1 MNNTFLDQM
10 LMKASAPTPTSVGA
24 QKQAAV
30 ASAAEAKKQALGD
43 APNFTAEQLYP
54 MMAGAQTGAGD
65 ASASQAELDA
75 RYMAPM
81 ALWEKYGYNDQT
93 NRLIGNRA
101 EAQQRLTGD
110 QSIQRNWNQTAADA
124 VSGVG
129 LGAFNGLAG
138 IGALAAGV
146 VSADVGNALSQGIQ
160 SVNEAVMDSQSPA
173 LQGRRRVN
181 QALNFNDQRDSTQQY
196 EQDLA
201 AGESGFMAGAAR
213 IARDAGFAIANAAAD
228 PATLLDGTAQ
238 AVGSVIG
245 VGPMSRA
252 AAAINSRGILAARK
266 AGIIGADEARM
277 LATAAEK
284 GGTAALIG
292 GMEAGGAFQQT
303 ANEVLGMDFPTLM
316 KNSPEFNKLVDEGLS
331 MEEARATLANTAG
344 LKAAAITAPAAIAMG
359 KFVAKFEAA
368 PMSAASMKSS
378 LANIGTQVLEEAGQG
393 GVSQMASNKALQVAD
408 NTKTLSEGVGEQV
421 GTGALFGGLMAGGM
435 QAPGMAAMAAEQA
448 MSRALGDKP
457 TVAPAEPT
465 ESVPS
470 STAPTSQTLV
480 PMTTDLAENA
490 KVAAQVSDA
499 QEQLNIAAT
508 ESIQN
513 NPTLDDEA
521 KAVQLNGLAM
531 LEATFTYGEQD
542 KQDIA
547 QRMLP
552 VDLTAK
558 LSNARNM
565 PEAFVALT
573 DHVVGMIDAVA
584 QGAKPTAEFIQAVSY
599 LNEMSD
605 RIEGLA
611 SIPEI
616 SAIMEGLQEGTPES
630 DYLSGI
636 YQAMANIEGSQ
647 QVVAM
652 QEAVRQ
658 RMAQAPILEQV
669 SLDNIPEVHARAK
682 YAPQTLAQNVIE
694 DTLAMADA
702 GQIKLSEAQRVRL
715 MASQALV
722 AAMAQGNVTDAVNA
736 VSRQIAFNEG
746 SEGGFK
752 YPSLVEHTGSITKA
766 VISGDLERA
775 KNDMMHLRNFAQTM
789 ANKAAAINESAGT
802 NKKVSYQNW
811 IPRKNEWRQSATGL
825 NADLKGEKSTAFAQR
840 IYTEALLAQA
850 TYENMAAHF
859 PALAEGMNALTGVP
873 EMSMALQ
880 NAVRQYSAPAAPA
893 PKAIKSRITVEQA
906 ARLSDAGL
914 NARIEA
920 IQVKRE
926 KGEATPEDDATFSVL
941 DAEMTKRED
950 AAAAEQPAPK
960 VREVADKPATQAAQA
975 KAQPQAEKKSP
986 GVAAIEQL
994 SDAEVA
1000 ARVQAIKRSNKP
1012 EALEKNTVYQALV
1025 AEQAKRT
1032 TSAAPQPTQT
1042 TQATAPVAKS
1052 EPSAQVSKEMAMV
1065 NELAAKLKLP
1075 AVTAVREAAPE
1086 DGLQGAMYT
1095 YATGVITVDPRL
1107 KGNARLSIILHE
1119 LGHHVV
1125 SQALAQELSVK
1136 PEDVGRMGQDELLAA
1151 MKKAVPAVAAEYESW
1166 LAARG
1171 DVTTMSRFGVRVP
1184 VPQSAMSKAVYS
1196 FIARGGAEV
1205 NEVFG
1210 KKKRGV
1216 ERTRNSTLHEWL
1228 ADNIAKAIESNE
1240 DTRGIVAQFFKRI
1253 AGALK
1258 KMYEA
1263 MAPDSNF
1270 LAAKSVQDWLVAL
1283 ANKVQEIREPEVAA
1297 TDPAPT
1303 VVGEPPAAAVTSN
1316 PDQKSI
1322 LDGLD
1327 TLMPDLDGRPNVLV
1341 ASFEPGSNPKS
1352 RIAGMAQPIAQ
1363 VLTELGD
1370 SKTAEQIMGKKVSS
1384 EKRKAA
1390 LSYVQNVVKTLAE
1403 QTANRIDLSMMRK
1416 SKSGT
1421 RGTWLAM
1428 AAIGQVPPDHPDR
1441 AKAFQLLPNGG
1452 GALAAV
1458 MNYAQFPD
1466 GSPGALVN
1474 PRLVES
1480 AALAAGQWYLSSGNS
1495 GSKKLDEGTVSTL
1508 TGVPRD
1514 MVNDHL
1520 ISLVSQGM
1528 DYKDVV
1534 RGIADAITQA
1544 WNLRIKDDAPIAKAE
1559 AVINSMAAELF
1570 YSMIHGDKGK
1580 TNLSQK
1586 FFERIDILVDKAS
1599 GNVLGVTRDSNKFLT
1614 QKIEDNQQLVSRY
1627 LPRKAPE
1634 GQESIST
1641 ILPNLLGVLAD
1652 DVIYF
1657 DPADIA
1663 VSDVQQHS
1671 AVPLSPAEQK
1681 AQERQQQT
1689 GFTLNTPFM
1698 QIRSLFTDKDM
1709 IDLLGTPVDD
1719 TMNVATR
1726 ESAEGKNT
1734 TVIGGWNQVKNVV
1747 AQVTAEAE
1755 ARGVA
1760 ADELPI
1766 YYRYESISTARS
1778 MMRGRYNPQ
1787 SDKGMRQAFTSM
1799 QSVADLT
1806 DPDQKLLWDTA
1817 ALQMTGARVYA
1828 MKPEDISPKAE
1839 ALFAEPEM
1847 VAAIDAIAQALQ
1859 GNKDI
1864 TGSTLVPLLKAAAAK
1879 TDDGLTNELI
1889 HVLVDRARYNMA
1901 DEAGRKNFKSRL
1913 YIEADGVANGPAGA
1927 IAMLTTVDSPTA
1939 LGAFIR
1945 AAAKTGFFIGD
1956 PTMNMNMFRQDE
1968 ANKDDTYATAGNH
1981 ASDWAWQRLYKTDQK
1996 LKSGKLP
2003 AEAQKTLLKID
2014 IQHRTTLD
2022 VLSSLMPDSSF
2033 QVIEDSETGMTSLK
2047 ISRKVTKNPVT
2058 ITVYGSGKRGI
2069 AGKLAGVITEEIAS
2083 RISRAAKEGIDIAE
2097 AFGGQEAYARLMQQ
2111 LQRLT
2116 VDQPG
2121 YRKGEP
2127 GVQYIWNPN
2136 SKKQVR
2142 RNLPMLASK
2151 KGLADF
2157 KFSPVEVESLV
2168 ANLAEFFVNE
2178 LNMGIH
2184 QALGSSVLNNSA
2196 LMVAASN
2203 WQSAAAIYTYNTE
2216 LKKLIDSKVAENP
2229 DWDYVRDGF
2238 SKNDLKALRQ
2248 KLKAVAP
2255 LLRTAMQA
2263 WDISDS
2269 ARVASEHVAGSTLS
2283 GEYPVQHLQRT
2294 PSMPGVRVAPFL
2306 VIGMGDAA
2314 MVTNLFNEL
2323 DLPEGTMQVYD
2334 GINLPFVKAREGSV
2348 AANKAIAEAWLNNNP
2363 LRTLLESF
2371 EAVAASVNMYAAL
2384 AAVGKINP
2392 KQADKIADGP
2402 SVETVLERL
2411 RDGAARIDALH
2422 AAIKEVGFSVDQMAA
2437 TGATHSVEGTAT
2449 AEDAE
2454 AMLVEAYVSHLGAPI
2469 DKQAKESVTSWLN
2482 NMPVDGSGNK
2492 VISTEGLK
2500 LLAASDKFE
2509 PHHREMVRRILAVHA
2524 DRLKDMQVVVVA
2536 TDQSDLSAYLT
2547 PTQESALKSGAV
2559 KGYWIEHTK
2568 TLVLGKQYSSD
2579 TVAHELTHA
2588 ATYQV
2593 LRQHYEAALPD
2604 TKWGNAVRQSI
2615 TGLEGLLI
2623 EFYEQGA
2630 KGKLLTGAAANRM
2643 VRFQSMLANK
2653 LSTSNTE
2660 PNADITALWE
2670 GASQRQRAQAVA
2682 EFIAHVTTDDTL
2694 RSLAKSTLV
2703 KRIKDSVIRFLRMV
2717 VLGPLGLDVKGPITN
2732 DILSQVQFHT
2742 EVLSAAQAD
2751 MGRRGLRD
2759 LIITPVNPLA
2769 QTTLLPNDE
2778 QAVLVSQAFEQ
2789 RVGRY
2794 LVAAPSVFDAV
2805 GRATEALNATT
2816 LASDLATDAAAAG
2829 FLQTPTQRLA
2839 FTQMVAALST
2849 QAKIAPAVA
2858 QASHKLY
2865 VQALDALDGKLTA
2878 DQQDFFRGRTGLRVD
2893 AFDRST
2899 LVPAFVALGLVDPV
2913 MRNALANV
2921 DTEGRAK
2928 IEGNL
2933 DQKLEALGNN
2943 ALAAVQDM
2951 LSGANRSKNVED
2963 ALANMAEMVAKQAH
2977 IEQSLATRLES
2988 ATMGVMGKA
2997 NDWVANTL
3005 ADKAQA
3011 LSKAASAKAGK
3022 TKSKTVKAAAQATA
3036 LVANVFSDAGAAA
3049 NAEAA
3054 LSMVNAG
3061 KSDFLKGLVK
3071 DLTGRVESNAKVYDL
3086 IKQVGQRVSKARQF
3100 YREQLPSVI
3109 AKAFSKLPTKE
3120 QSTTM
3125 FKTMAKTGLASLVQG
3140 DNFAA
3145 AFDTALDD
3153 AKRAAEIARIEGELK
3168 KQTPRTEG
3176 RIRKKAKLLA
3186 EYMTTGVV
3194 QAGLLRNADAVAN
3207 LLDDKVSGITAPGVA
3222 EQSKAVV
3229 DLVDQL
3235 ISLYAVDMVPAAEL
3249 ETMRQ
3254 LRSAEPEGTERVL
3267 GVLKHQMDAD
3277 KARHTGAAR
3286 FNAWK
3291 GYIPSD
3297 GAAGGSMI
3305 VADTRDHK
3313 NLVRKGYRKVAD
3325 YKGTSLF
3332 NTANMAYYYT
3342 PVGKAPFNQGII
3354 QNARMT
3360 AGGVDQSTG
3369 FAVGFPTAG
3378 RITQKATV
3386 DRLTRNAHLDSSREA
3401 LLAVYD
3407 EKGNVVAFERS
3418 IDPDQLERLQPS
3430 TDILAMLGQWMGRQA
3445 EEEMAQAVNFDAVA
3459 KVHEMWRTGKHR
3471 KGEFVNV
3478 LDAKTLGNDP
3488 VLKDALRILP
3498 ADVISHAESLYG
3510 RGQFWVRKDMLEDVF
3525 GYRDASLGDAWTGNS
3540 RWSPKTQERVRKLA
3554 EMYLGDDAFRI
3565 LVQGEERWKNL
3576 IKDAKTLIV
3585 VKSVIVPA
3593 ANFVA
3598 NIFQMLARGVPMSTI
3613 ARGLRDKTL
3622 EVDFYVKTHVE
3633 QMDLAVQLMALGSK
3647 DTNQR
3652 QKLEARIQAIEDS
3665 WKRLSIWP
3673 LLAAGEFGSI
3683 TDAGISRDEILL
3695 SEGKLQ
3701 AYIESKTEKLPPAL
3715 QRAGKWALITKD
3727 TALFQGLQKSMEYG
3741 DFLAKAIMYEHHLAK
3756 GKSKA
3761 EALGE
3766 ITDEFVNYD
3775 RHPGRIRGYV
3785 EDLGL
3790 AWFYNY
3796 KLRIA
3801 KTAFSMLRKDPLR
3814 VALLAG
3820 MGLPGMEL
3828 PVTENVFTKAIEGT
3842 LGHSLGP
3849 GMLFS
3854 TPELNP
3860 WVAAMQ

>member
-1 MNNTFLDQM
+1 MNNSILDQM
-10 LMKASAPTPTSVGA
+10 LMKAAAPTPTSVGE

-30 ASAAEAKKQALGD
+30 AAAADTKKQAMG
-43 APNFTAEQLYP
+43 AVPNFTAEQLYP
-54 MMAGAQTGAGD
+54 MMVGAQTGAGD
-65 ASASQAELDA
+65 TSAGQAELDA

-81 ALWEKYGYNDQT
+81 DLWAKYGYNDAT
-93 NRLIGNRA
+93 NALIGNRA
-101 EAQQRLTGD
+101 EALQRLSSD
-110 QSIQRNWNQTAADA
+110 QSIQRDWNQTAADT
-124 VSGVG
+124 VSGIG

-138 IGALAAGV
+138 IGAWATGIVNRDA
-146 VSADVGNALSQGIQ
+146 GNALSQGIK
-160 SVNEAVMDSQSPA
+160 SVNEAVMDNQSPA

-196 EQDLA
+196 KQDLA

-213 IARDAGFAIANAAAD
+213 IARDSGSSIANAAAD
-228 PATLLDGTAQ
+228 PMTLLDGTAQ
-238 AVGSVIG
+238 AVGSLVG
-245 VGPMSRA
+245 VGRLSRMA
-252 AAAINSRGILAARK
+252 GAINSRGILAARK
-266 AGIIGADEARM
+266 AGIIGADAARM

-316 KNSPEFNKLVDEGLS
+316 KNPEFNKLVDEGLS

-393 GVSQMASNKALQVAD
+393 GVSQMAGNKAIRDTAD

-421 GTGALFGGLMAGGM
+421 GTGALFGGLMAGTT
-435 QAPGMAAMAAEQA
+435 QAPGMAALAAQKAMA
-448 MSRALGDKP
+448 RALSGKTKDGAP
-457 TVAPAEPT
+457 EEEPAHTNTPAPAAT
-465 ESVPS
+465 PS
-470 STAPTSQTLV
+470 QSLV
-480 PMTTDLAENA
+480 PMTTDLGENA

-508 ESIQN
+508 ESIQS
-513 NPTLDDEA
+513 NPTLDDIA
-521 KAVQLNGLAM
+521 KAAQLNGMAT
-531 LEATFTYGEQD
+531 LEAVFTFGDTD
-542 KQDIA
+542 KQDVA
-547 QRMLP
+547 QRLLP
-552 VDLTAK
+552 EELKAK
-558 LSNARNM
+558 LGTARNM

-573 DHVVGMIDAVA
+573 DHVVGMTDAIA

-605 RIEGLA
+605 RVEGLA

-616 SAIMEGLQEGTPES
+616 SVIMEGLQEGTPES

-652 QEAVRQ
+652 QDAVRQ

-694 DTLAMADA
+694 DTLAMANA

-722 AAMAQGNVTDAVNA
+722 AAMAQGNVTDAVNT

-766 VISGDLERA
+766 VISGDVERA

-789 ANKAAAINESAGT
+789 INKAAAINESAGT
-802 NKKVSYQNW
+802 NKKVVYRNW

-825 NADLKGEKSTAFAQR
+825 NADLKGQKSTAFAQR

-859 PALAEGMNALTGVP
+859 PALAEGVEALTGVP
-873 EMSMALQ
+873 EMSAALQ
-880 NAVRQYSAPAAPA
+880 NAVRQYSAATSAPDA
-893 PKAIKSRITVEQA
+893 REQLQTKVKSRITEEQVV
-906 ARLSDAGL
+906 RLSDADL

-920 IQVKRE
+920 IQDKKE
-926 KGEATPEDDATFSVL
+926 KTEEDQATFAVL

-950 AAAAEQPAPK
+950 AAAAAQKAQDQSEAPAPVTSKQETTAPAVSK
-960 VREVADKPATQAAQA
+960 V
-975 KAQPQAEKKSP
+975 EKKSP

-994 SDAEVA
+994 SDAEIN

-1025 AEQAKRT
+1025 AEQAKR
-1032 TSAAPQPTQT
+1032 SPV
-1042 TQATAPVAKS
+1042 TQAAEATKSTAPMVKV
-1052 EPSAQVSKEMAMV
+1052 EPSAQVSKELAMV
-1065 NELAAKLKLP
+1065 NALAAKLKLP
-1075 AVTAVREAAPE
+1075 AVTAVREAAPNS
-1086 DGLQGAMYT
+1086 GLRGAMYDFV
-1095 YATGVITVDPRL
+1095 TGEITVDPRL

-1125 SQALAQELSVK
+1125 SRALAQELSIK
-1136 PEDVGRMGQDELLAA
+1136 PEEVGRMGQDELLAA
-1151 MKKAVPAVAAEYESW
+1151 MKKAVPEVAAEYESW

-1171 DVTTMSRFGVRVP
+1171 DVATMGRTGVRVP
-1184 VPQSAMSKAVYS
+1184 VSQSAMSKAVYS
-1196 FIARGGAEV
+1196 FIAKGGAAV
-1205 NEVFG
+1205 NGVFG

-1228 ADNIAKAIESNE
+1228 ADNIAKALESNE
-1240 DTRGIVAQFFKRI
+1240 DTRGVIAQFFKRI

-1263 MAPDSNF
+1263 LAPDSTF

-1283 ANKVQEIREPEVAA
+1283 ANKAQEIREPEVQG
-1297 TDPAPT
+1297 T
-1303 VVGEPPAAAVTSN
+1303 VVAPAAEVTT
-1316 PDQKSI
+1316 PTATEQKSV
-1322 LDGLD
+1322 LDGID

-1352 RIAGMAQPIAQ
+1352 RIAGMAQPIVQ
-1363 VLTELGD
+1363 VLEELGD
-1370 SKTAEQIMGKKVSS
+1370 SKTAEQIMGKKVSA

-1390 LSYVQNVVKTLAE
+1390 LSYVQNVVKALAE
-1403 QTANRIDLSMMRK
+1403 QTANRIDLTMMRK
-1416 SKSGT
+1416 AKSGT

-1428 AAIGQVPPDHPDR
+1428 AATGQVPADHPDR

-1458 MNYAQFPD
+1458 MDYVQLSD
-1466 GSPGALVN
+1466 GSPGALIN

-1495 GSKKLDEGTVSTL
+1495 GAKKLDESAVSGI
-1508 TGVPRD
+1508 TGVPQE
-1514 MVNDHL
+1514 MVNDTL

-1528 DYKDVV
+1528 DYKDVI

-1570 YSMIHGDKGK
+1570 YSMIHGQDSKGK
-1580 TNLSQK
+1580 LSKQ
-1586 FFERIDILVDKAS
+1586 FFERVDILVDTTS
-1599 GNVLGVTRDSNKFLT
+1599 GNVIEVVKDSDKLRGGAT
-1614 QKIEDNQQLVSRY
+1614 PEGQQLISRY
-1627 LPRKAPE
+1627 LPRKLEE

-1641 ILPNLLGVLAD
+1641 VLPNLLGVPTD
-1652 DVIYF
+1652 DAIYF

-1671 AVPLSPAEQK
+1671 AVPLSRAEQK

-1689 GFTLNTPFM
+1689 GFTLNAPFM
-1698 QIRSLFTDKDM
+1698 QIHSLFTDKDM
-1709 IDLLGTPVDD
+1709 IDLLGAPVDD
-1719 TMNVATR
+1719 TMNVVTR

-1734 TVIGGWNQVKNVV
+1734 TVMGGWNQVKNVV

-1755 ARGVA
+1755 SRGVA
-1760 ADELPI
+1760 VDELPI

-1799 QSVADLT
+1799 QSEADLT

-1828 MKPEDISPKAE
+1828 MKPEDISPKAD

-1864 TGSTLVPLLKAAAAK
+1864 TGSSLVPLLKAAAAK

-1889 HVLVDRARYNMA
+1889 HVLVDRARYSMA

-1927 IAMLTTVDSPTA
+1927 MAMLTAADSPSE

-1956 PTMNMNMFRQDE
+1956 PTMNMNQYRQVDGV
-1968 ANKDDTYATAGNH
+1968 DTYAAAGKG
-1981 ASDWAWQRLYKTDQK
+1981 ASQFAGDRLQDRSITLLNQNITPEQK
-1996 LKSGKLP
+1996 
-2003 AEAQKTLLKID
+2003 KTLLQLD
-2014 IQHRTTLD
+2014 IQHRTVLD
-2022 VLSSLMPDSSF
+2022 VMSTLMPDGSF
-2033 QVIEDSETGMTSLK
+2033 KVSTNENGYTSLE

-2058 ITVYGSGKRGI
+2058 ITVYGSGKKGI
-2069 AGKLAGVITEEIAS
+2069 AGKLAGAMIEEITD
-2083 RISRAAKEGIDIAE
+2083 RISRAAKEGIDVAD
-2097 AFGGQEAYARLMQQ
+2097 AFGGQEAFNRLMDQ

-2116 VDQPG
+2116 VNEPG
-2121 YRKGEP
+2121 YKKG
-2127 GVQYIWNPN
+2127 VLSYIWNPN
-2136 SKKQVR
+2136 SKKNVR
-2142 RNLPMLASK
+2142 RNLPNLRYK
-2151 KGLADF
+2151 KDLQKF
-2157 KFSPVEVESLV
+2157 KFSPVEVISLV
-2168 ANLAEFFVNE
+2168 NNLTEFFVNE
-2178 LNMGIH
+2178 LNSGIKSS
-2184 QALGSSVLNNSA
+2184 LGSSVLNNSE
-2196 LMVAASN
+2196 LMVQASN
-2203 WQSAAAIYTYNTE
+2203 YQSLAAIHVYNTE
-2216 LKKLIDSKVAENP
+2216 MKQLIDSKVAENP

-2263 WDISDS
+2263 WDTSDS
-2269 ARVASEHVAGSTLS
+2269 ARVASAHVAGSTLS

-2294 PSMPGVRVAPFL
+2294 PSMSGVRVAPFL

-2314 MVTNLFNEL
+2314 MVTNLFNDME
-2323 DLPEGTMQVYD
+2323 LPEGTMQVYD
-2334 GINLPFVKAREGSV
+2334 GINLPFIKAREGGV

-2371 EAVAASVNMYAAL
+2371 EAVAKSVDMDAAL
-2384 AAVGKINP
+2384 ATLAKTDP
-2392 KQADKIADGP
+2392 KQADMIANGP
-2402 SVETVLERL
+2402 SAETVLERL
-2411 RDGAARIDALH
+2411 REGAARIDALH

-2454 AMLVEAYVSHLGAPI
+2454 ALLVEAYVSHLGAPI
-2469 DKQAKESVTSWLN
+2469 DKKAKEAVTSWLN
-2482 NMPVDGSGNK
+2482 DLPVDGSGNK
-2492 VISTEGLK
+2492 VIYTEGLK

-2524 DRLKDMQVVVVA
+2524 DRLKDLQVVVA
-2536 TDQSDLSAYLT
+2536 TDQSDLSAFLT
-2547 PTQESALKSGAV
+2547 PAQQAALKTGAV
-2559 KGYWIEHTK
+2559 NGYWIEHSK
-2568 TLVLGKQYSSD
+2568 TLVLGSQAGSD
-2579 TVAHELTHA
+2579 TIAHELTHA
-2588 ATYQV
+2588 ATFQV
-2593 LRQHYEAALPD
+2593 LRQHYEAGMPD
-2604 TKWGNAVRQSI
+2604 TKWGIAVDTAVMNLSS
-2615 TGLEGLLI
+2615 LLMQ
-2623 EFYEQGA
+2623 FYERGA
-2630 KGKLLTGAAANRM
+2630 DGKLLNKEASKVFAG
-2643 VRFQSMLANK
+2643 FQTVLGNI
-2653 LSTSNTE
+2653 LRTSETE
-2660 PNADITALWE
+2660 PGASIASLWE
-2670 GASQRQRAQAVA
+2670 GASQSQRAQAMA
-2682 EFIAHVTTDDTL
+2682 EFVAHVTTDDTL

-2717 VLGPLGLDVKGPITN
+2717 VFGPLGLDVKSPLSD
-2732 DILSQVQFHT
+2732 DILSQVQFHV
-2742 EVLSAAQAD
+2742 EVISAAQAD
-2751 MGRRGLRD
+2751 MARRGVQD
-2759 LIITPVNPLA
+2759 LLVTSGDPLA
-2769 QTTLLPNDE
+2769 QSTLLPNDT
-2778 QAVLVSQAFEQ
+2778 QAVVMSKAFEQ

-2794 LVAAPSVFDAV
+2794 MAAAPSVFEAI

-2816 LASDLATDAAAAG
+2816 MASDLATDAAAAG
-2829 FLQTPTQRLA
+2829 FLQTPAQRLA

-2849 QAKIAPAVA
+2849 QAKIAPAFA

-2865 VQALDALDGKLTA
+2865 AQALNALDGKLTT
-2878 DQQDFFRGRTGLRVD
+2878 DQQDFLRGRTGLRVD
-2893 AFDRST
+2893 AHDRSS

-2913 MRNALANV
+2913 MRNALSTV
-2921 DTEGRAK
+2921 SKESRAK
-2928 IEGNL
+2928 VEGNI
-2933 DQKLEALGNN
+2933 DKRLEALGNN
-2943 ALAAVQDM
+2943 ALAALQDM
-2951 LSGANRSKNVED
+2951 LTGANRSKNAEE
-2963 ALANMAEMVAKQAH
+2963 ALANMAEMIAKQAH
-2977 IEQSLATRLES
+2977 IERNLATRVEA
-2988 ATMGVMGKA
+2988 ATMGAMGKA

-3022 TKSKTVKAAAQATA
+3022 TKSKIVKAAAQTTA

-3054 LSMVNAG
+3054 LSMVNRG

-3071 DLTGRVESNAKVYDL
+3071 DLTGRVESNALVYDL
-3086 IKQVGQRVSKARQF
+3086 IKQVGQKVSKARQF

-3109 AKAFSKLPTKE
+3109 AKAFSKVPSEE

-3145 AFDTALDD
+3145 AFDMALDD
-3153 AKRAAEIARIEGELK
+3153 AKRAAEIARIEGELRK
-3168 KQTPRTEG
+3168 ETPRTEG

-3207 LLDDKVSGITAPGVA
+3207 LLDDKVSGMTAPGVA

-3249 ETMRQ
+3249 EAMRQ

-3297 GAAGGSMI
+3297 GAAGGSLI

-3313 NLVRKGYRKVAD
+3313 NLTRKGYRKVAD

-3332 NTANMAYYYT
+3332 KTAHMAYYYT

-3386 DRLTRNAHLDSSREA
+3386 ERLARNAHLDSSREA

-3407 EKGNVVAFERS
+3407 DKGNVVAFERS
-3418 IDPDQLERLQPS
+3418 IDPDQLERLKPS
-3430 TDILAMLGQWMGRQA
+3430 TNILAMLGQWMGRQA
-3445 EEEMAQAVNFDAVA
+3445 EEEMAQAVNFDAVT
-3459 KVHEMWRTGKHR
+3459 KVHEMWVAGKHR

-3478 LDAKTLGNDP
+3478 LDAKSFSNDP

-3498 ADVISHAESLYG
+3498 ADVTKHAESLFGTG
-3510 RGQFWVRKDMLEDVF
+3510 RFMVRKDMLEDVF
-3525 GYRDASLGDAWTGNS
+3525 GYRDASIGDAWTGNS

-3554 EMYLGDDAFRI
+3554 EMYLGDDAFRL

-3576 IKDAKTLIV
+3576 VKDAKTLIV

-3683 TDAGISRDEILL
+3683 TDAGIGRDEILL

-3701 AYIESKTEKLPPAL
+3701 AYIESKTEKLPPGL

-3741 DFLAKAIMYEHHLAK
+3741 DFLAKAVMYEHHLSK
-3756 GKSKA
+3756 GKTKA

-3775 RHPGRIRGYV
+3775 RHPGRVRGYV

-3842 LGHSLGP
+3842 LGHSIGP

-3854 TPELNP
+3854 APGLNP

>member
-1 MNNTFLDQM
+1 MNNTILDQM

-30 ASAAEAKKQALGD
+30 ASAAEAKKQALGE

-54 MMAGAQTGAGD
+54 MMVGAQTGAGD
-65 ASASQAELDA
+65 ASAKQAELDA

-93 NRLIGNRA
+93 SRLIGNRA

-138 IGALAAGV
+138 IGALAAGIV
-146 VSADVGNALSQGIQ
+146 NTDAGNALSQGIQ
-160 SVNEAVMDSQSPA
+160 SVNEAVMETQSPA

-181 QALNFNDQRDSTQQY
+181 QALNFNDQRDSTQEY

-213 IARDAGFAIANAAAD
+213 IARDAGSAIANAAAD
-228 PATLLDGTAQ
+228 PATLADGTAQ
-238 AVGSVIG
+238 AIGSVIG

-284 GGTAALIG
+284 GGTAAMIG

-303 ANEVLGMDFPTLM
+303 ANEVLGMDFLALM

-368 PMSAASMKSS
+368 PMSAPTLKAG

-448 MSRALGDKP
+448 MSRALGAKS
-457 TVAPAEPT
+457 TAAPAEPV
-465 ESVPS
+465 EPVPT
-470 STAPTSQTLV
+470 STTPISQTLV
-480 PMTTDLAENA
+480 PMTTDLGENA

-508 ESIQN
+508 ESIQS
-513 NPTLDDEA
+513 NPTLDDTA
-521 KAVQLNGLAM
+521 KAAQLNGMAT
-531 LEATFTYGEQD
+531 LEAAFTFGDAD
-542 KQDIA
+542 KQDVA
-547 QRMLP
+547 HRLLP
-552 VDLTAK
+552 EELKTK
-558 LSNARNM
+558 LGTARNM
-565 PEAFVALT
+565 PEAFVAVTDQVLSMAKQLT
-573 DHVVGMIDAVA
+573 DTGVTPEFVKAVA
-584 QGAKPTAEFIQAVSY
+584 Y
-599 LNEMSD
+599 LNEMED
-605 RIEGLA
+605 RVEGLA
-611 SIPEI
+611 QIPEV
-616 SAIMEGLQEGTPES
+616 SAVMESLSEGSPES
-630 DYLSGI
+630 QYLSGI
-636 YQAMANIEGSQ
+636 FQAMDNIAGSQ
-647 QVVAM
+647 QVVQA
-652 QEAVRQ
+652 QAQVRQ
-658 RMAQAPILEQV
+658 MMAKAPVLEQV

-702 GQIKLSEAQRVRL
+702 GQIQLSEAQRVRL

-722 AAMAQGNVTDAVNA
+722 AAMAQGNVTDAVNT

-775 KNDMMHLRNFAQTM
+775 KNDMVHLRNFAQTM

-859 PALAEGMNALTGVP
+859 PALAEGVDALTGVP
-873 EMSMALQ
+873 ELSMALQ
-880 NAVRQYSAPAAPA
+880 NAMRQYSAAPTAPA
-893 PKAIKSRITVEQA
+893 TATEQ
-906 ARLSDAGL
+906 S
-914 NARIEA
+914 
-920 IQVKRE
+920 
-926 KGEATPEDDATFSVL
+926 
-941 DAEMTKRED
+941 
-950 AAAAEQPAPK
+950 APK
-960 VREVADKPATQAAQA
+960 VREVADKPAQA
-975 KAQPQAEKKSP
+975 KAQSQAEKKSP
-986 GVAAIEQL
+986 GVTAIEQL
-994 SDAEVA
+994 SDAEVV

-1171 DVTTMSRFGVRVP
+1171 DVTTMGRFGVRVP
-1184 VPQSAMSKAVYS
+1184 VSQSAMSKAVYS
-1196 FIARGGAEV
+1196 FIAKGGAEV
-1205 NEVFG
+1205 NELFG

-1283 ANKVQEIREPEVAA
+1283 ANKTQEIREPEVAA
-1297 TDPAPT
+1297 TDSAPT
-1303 VVGEPPAAAVTSN
+1303 VVEEPSAAVTPN

-1352 RIAGMAQPIAQ
+1352 RIAGMAQPIVQ
-1363 VLTELGD
+1363 VLAELGD
-1370 SKTAEQIMGKKVSS
+1370 GKTAEQIMGKKASS

-1403 QTANRIDLSMMRK
+1403 QTANRIDLTMMRK
-1416 SKSGT
+1416 AKSGT

-1495 GSKKLDEGTVSTL
+1495 GSKKLDESTVSGI
-1508 TGVPRD
+1508 TGVPQE
-1514 MVNDHL
+1514 MVNDTL

-1528 DYKDVV
+1528 DYKDAI

-1570 YSMIHGDKGK
+1570 YSMIHGQDSKG
-1580 TNLSQK
+1580 NLSKQ
-1586 FFERIDILVDKAS
+1586 FFERVDILVDTIS
-1599 GNVLGVTRDSNKFLT
+1599 GNVIEVVKDSDKLRGGAT
-1614 QKIEDNQQLVSRY
+1614 PEGQQLISRY
-1627 LPRKAPE
+1627 LPRKLEE

-1641 ILPNLLGVLAD
+1641 VLPNLLGVPVD

-1698 QIRSLFTDKDM
+1698 QIHSLFSDKDM
-1709 IDLLGTPVDD
+1709 IELLGTPVND

-1734 TVIGGWNQVKNVV
+1734 TVMGGWNQVRNVV

-1760 ADELPI
+1760 PDELPI

-1839 ALFAEPEM
+1839 ALFAQPEM

-1889 HVLVDRARYNMA
+1889 HVLVDRARYSMA

-1927 IAMLTTVDSPTA
+1927 MAMLTAADSPSE
-1939 LGAFIR
+1939 LGAFIQ

-1956 PTMNMNMFRQDE
+1956 PTMNMNQYRQVDGV
-1968 ANKDDTYATAGNH
+1968 DTYAAAGKG
-1981 ASDWAWQRLYKTDQK
+1981 ASQFAGDRLQERSIALLDQNITPEQK
-1996 LKSGKLP
+1996 
-2003 AEAQKTLLKID
+2003 KTLLQLD
-2014 IQHRTTLD
+2014 IQHRTVLD
-2022 VLSSLMPDSSF
+2022 VMSTLMPDGSF
-2033 QVIEDSETGMTSLK
+2033 KVSTDENGYTSLE

-2058 ITVYGSGKRGI
+2058 ITVYGSGKKGI
-2069 AGKLAGVITEEIAS
+2069 AGKLAGAMIEEITD
-2083 RISRAAKEGIDIAE
+2083 RISRAAKEGIDVAD
-2097 AFGGQEAYARLMQQ
+2097 AFGGQEAFNRLMDQ

-2116 VDQPG
+2116 VNEPG
-2121 YRKGEP
+2121 YKE
-2127 GVQYIWNPN
+2127 GVLSYVWNPN
-2136 SKKQVR
+2136 SKKNVR
-2142 RNLPMLASK
+2142 RNLPNLRNK
-2151 KGLADF
+2151 KELQKF
-2157 KFSPVEVESLV
+2157 KFSPVEVTSLV
-2168 ANLAEFFVNE
+2168 NNLTEFFVSE
-2178 LNMGIH
+2178 LNSGIKSS
-2184 QALGSSVLNNSA
+2184 LGSSVLNNSA
-2196 LMVAASN
+2196 LMVQASN
-2203 WQSAAAIYTYNTE
+2203 YQSLAAIHVYNTE
-2216 LKKLIDSKVAENP
+2216 MKQLIDSKVAENP

-2263 WDISDS
+2263 WDTSDS

-2294 PSMPGVRVAPFL
+2294 PSMSGVRVAPFL

-2314 MVTNLFNEL
+2314 MVTNLFNDLE
-2323 DLPEGTMQVYD
+2323 LPEGTMQVYD
-2334 GINLPFVKAREGSV
+2334 GINLPFIKAREGGV

-2363 LRTLLESF
+2363 LRTMLESF
-2371 EAVAASVNMYAAL
+2371 EAVAASVDMNAAL
-2384 AAVGKINP
+2384 AALAKTDP
-2392 KQADKIADGP
+2392 KQAERIIQGP
-2402 SVETVLERL
+2402 PAEVVLQQL

-2422 AAIKEVGFSVDQMAA
+2422 AAIKEVGYSVDQMAA

-2454 AMLVEAYVSHLGAPI
+2454 AMLVEAYVSHLGSPI
-2469 DKQAKESVTSWLN
+2469 DKQAKEAVTSWLN
-2482 NMPVDGSGNK
+2482 DLPVDGSGNK
-2492 VISTEGLK
+2492 VIFTEGLK
-2500 LLAASDKFE
+2500 LLASGDKFE
-2509 PHHREMVRRILAVHA
+2509 PHHRETVRHILAVHA
-2524 DRLKDMQVVVVA
+2524 DRLKDLQVVVT
-2536 TDQSDLSAYLT
+2536 TDQSDLSAYLS
-2547 PTQESALKSGAV
+2547 PAQESALKSGAV

-2568 TLVLGKQYSSD
+2568 TLVLGKQYSPD

-2630 KGKLLTGAAANRM
+2630 KGKLLTGAAAKRM
-2643 VRFQSMLANK
+2643 ARFQSMLANM

-2660 PNADITALWE
+2660 PSADIAVLWE

-2682 EFIAHVTTDDTL
+2682 EFIGHVTTDDTL

-2717 VLGPLGLDVKGPITN
+2717 VLGPLGLDVKGPVTN

-2759 LIITPVNPLA
+2759 LIVTPTNPLA
-2769 QTTLLPNDE
+2769 QATLLPNDE
-2778 QAVLVSQAFEQ
+2778 QAVLMSKAFEQ

-2816 LASDLATDAAAAG
+2816 MASDLATDAAAAG
-2829 FLQTPTQRLA
+2829 FLQTPAQRLA

-2878 DQQDFFRGRTGLRVD
+2878 DQQDFLRGRTGLRVD

-2899 LVPAFVALGLVDPV
+2899 LVPVFVALGLVDPV

-2921 DTEGRAK
+2921 NTEGRAK

-2977 IEQSLATRLES
+2977 IEQNLATRLES
-2988 ATMGVMGKA
+2988 ATMGAMGKA

-3022 TKSKTVKAAAQATA
+3022 TKSKTLKAAAQTTA

-3235 ISLYAVDMVPAAEL
+3235 ISLYAVDMVPAADL

-3277 KARHTGAAR
+3277 KVRHTGAAR

-3297 GAAGGSMI
+3297 GAAGGSLI
-3305 VADTRDHK
+3305 VADTRDHN

-3386 DRLTRNAHLDSSREA
+3386 DRLARNAHLDSSREA

-3407 EKGNVVAFERS
+3407 DKGNVVAFERS

-3478 LDAKTLGNDP
+3478 LDAKTFGNDP

-3525 GYRDASLGDAWTGNS
+3525 GYRDASIGDVWSGNS

-3576 IKDAKTLIV
+3576 IKDVKTLIV

-3683 TDAGISRDEILL
+3683 TDASISRDEILL

-3854 TPELNP
+3854 TPELNL

>member
-1 MNNTFLDQM
+1 MSDYIDFL
-10 LMKASAPTPTSVGA
+10 LTNANKPSVGEQKMAEVA
-24 QKQAAV
+24 QTSTAKKAEMAPALTAQQMYAAV
-30 ASAAEAKKQALGD
+30 AGNA
-43 APNFTAEQLYP
+43 
-54 MMAGAQTGAGD
+54 TGAGNL
-65 ASASQAELDA
+65 SATQGELDA
-75 RYMAPM
+75 RYMSPTQV
-81 ALWEKYGYNDQT
+81 WDKYGFNDQSNDMIIKRAAAGNQVT
-93 NRLIGNRA
+93 TDLGMNRDWSQA
-101 EAQQRLTGD
+101 
-110 QSIQRNWNQTAADA
+110 AADT

-138 IGALAAGV
+138 IGAMAAGV
-146 VSADVGNALSQGIQ
+146 VSPSAGAGMAKWVNDVNTR
-160 SVNEAVMDSQSPA
+160 VMESQSPA
-173 LQGRRRVN
+173 LQGRRRIN

-201 AGESGFMAGAAR
+201 AGDSGFSAGAAR
-213 IARDAGFAIANAAAD
+213 IGRDALSAIGNAAAD

-245 VGPMSRA
+245 VGPISRIA
-252 AAAINSRGILAARK
+252 GAINSRGILAARK
-266 AGIIGADEARM
+266 AGIIGAGEARM

-303 ANEVLGMDFPTLM
+303 TNEVLGMDFPTLM

-368 PMSAASMKSS
+368 PMSAPTLKAG

-393 GVSQMASNKALQVAD
+393 GVSQMAGNKAIRDTAD

-421 GTGALFGGLMAGGM
+421 GTGALFGGLMAGTT
-435 QAPGMAAMAAEQA
+435 QAPGMAALAAQKAMA
-448 MSRALGDKP
+448 RALPSNTKDD
-457 TVAPAEPT
+457 APEEEP
-465 ESVPS
+465 
-470 STAPTSQTLV
+470 APTNTPAPVATPSQSLV
-480 PMTTDLAENA
+480 PMTTDLGENA

-508 ESIQN
+508 ESIQS
-513 NPTLDDEA
+513 NPSLDDTA
-521 KAVQLNGLAM
+521 KAAQLNGVAT
-531 LEATFTYGEQD
+531 LEAAFAFGDTD
-542 KQDIA
+542 KQDVA
-547 QRMLP
+547 QRLLP
-552 VDLTAK
+552 EELKAK
-558 LSNARNM
+558 LGTARNM
-565 PEAFVALT
+565 PEAFVAVT
-573 DHVVGMIDAVA
+573 DQVLSMAKQLADTGVTPEFVKAVD
-584 QGAKPTAEFIQAVSY
+584 Y
-599 LNEMSD
+599 LNEMED
-605 RIEGLA
+605 RVEGLA
-611 SIPEI
+611 QIPEV
-616 SAIMEGLQEGTPES
+616 STVMESLAEGSPES
-630 DYLSGI
+630 QYLSGI
-636 YQAMANIEGSQ
+636 FQAMGNIAGSQ
-647 QVVAM
+647 QVVQA
-652 QEAVRQ
+652 QAQVRQ
-658 RMAQAPILEQV
+658 MMAKAPVLAQV

-722 AAMAQGNVTDAVNA
+722 AAMAQGNVTDTVNT

-775 KNDMMHLRNFAQTM
+775 KNDMVHLRNFAETM
-789 ANKAAAINESAGT
+789 INKAAAINESAGT
-802 NKKVSYQNW
+802 NKKVLYQNW

-825 NADLKGEKSTAFAQR
+825 NADLKGAKSTAFAQR

-859 PALAEGMNALTGVP
+859 PALAEGVDALAGVP
-873 EMSMALQ
+873 EMSVALQ
-880 NAVRQYSAPAAPA
+880 SAMREYITPAAPA
-893 PKAIKSRITVEQA
+893 AREQLQSKTVKSRITEEQA
-906 ARLSDAGL
+906 ARLSDADL

-920 IQVKRE
+920 IQDKKE
-926 KGEATPEDDATFSVL
+926 KTDEDQATFTVL
-941 DAEMTKRED
+941 NNEMTKRED
-950 AAAAEQPAPK
+950 AAAAAQKAQDQSEAPAPVATKQETTTPPANK
-960 VREVADKPATQAAQA
+960 V
-975 KAQPQAEKKSP
+975 EKKSP

-994 SDAEVA
+994 SDAEIT

-1032 TSAAPQPTQT
+1032 ASATSQPAQA
-1042 TQATAPVAKS
+1042 TQAETPAAKS
-1052 EPSAQVSKEMAMV
+1052 EPSAQVSKELSLV

-1075 AVTAVREAAPE
+1075 AVTAIQEAAPNS
-1086 DGLQGAMYT
+1086 GLRGAMYDFV
-1095 YATGVITVDPRL
+1095 TGEITVDPRL

-1125 SQALAQELSVK
+1125 SQALAQELSVE
-1136 PEDVGRMGQDELLAA
+1136 PQDIGRMGQDELLAA
-1151 MKKAVPAVAAEYESW
+1151 MKKAVPEVAAEYESW

-1171 DVTTMSRFGVRVP
+1171 DVATMGRTGVRVP
-1184 VPQSAMSKAVYS
+1184 MAQSAMSKAVYS
-1196 FIARGGAEV
+1196 FIAKGGAAV

-1228 ADNIAKAIESNE
+1228 ADNIAKALESNE
-1240 DTRGIVAQFFKRI
+1240 DTRGVIAQFFKRI

-1263 MAPDSNF
+1263 LAPDSTF

-1283 ANKVQEIREPEVAA
+1283 ANKAQEIREPEVQDTAVAPVAEVA
-1297 TDPAPT
+1297 TASPT
-1303 VVGEPPAAAVTSN
+1303 E
-1316 PDQKSI
+1316 QKSV
-1322 LDGLD
+1322 LDGID

-1363 VLTELGD
+1363 VLEELGD
-1370 SKTAEQIMGKKVSS
+1370 SKTAEQITGKKVSP

-1390 LSYVQNVVKTLAE
+1390 LNYVRNVVKTLAE
-1403 QTANRIDLSMMRK
+1403 QTANRIDLTMMRK
-1416 SKSGT
+1416 AKSGT

-1428 AAIGQVPPDHPDR
+1428 AATGQVPADHSDR

-1458 MNYAQFPD
+1458 MDYVQLSD
-1466 GSPGALVN
+1466 GSPGALIN

-1495 GSKKLDEGTVSTL
+1495 GAKKLDESAVSGI
-1508 TGVPRD
+1508 TGVPQE
-1514 MVNDHL
+1514 MVNDTL

-1528 DYKDVV
+1528 DYKDAI

-1570 YSMIHGDKGK
+1570 YSMIHGQDSKG
-1580 TNLSQK
+1580 NLSKQ
-1586 FFERIDILVDKAS
+1586 FFERVDILVDTTS
-1599 GNVLGVTRDSNKFLT
+1599 GNVIEVVKDSDKLRGGAAP
-1614 QKIEDNQQLVSRY
+1614 EGQQLISRY
-1627 LPRKAPE
+1627 LPRKLEE

-1641 ILPNLLGVLAD
+1641 VLPTLLGVPAD

-1681 AQERQQQT
+1681 AQQRQQQT

-1698 QIRSLFTDKDM
+1698 QIHSLFTDKDM
-1709 IDLLGTPVDD
+1709 IDLLGTPVNDA
-1719 TMNVATR
+1719 MNVATR

-1734 TVIGGWNQVKNVV
+1734 TVMGGWNQVKNVV
-1747 AQVTAEAE
+1747 AQVTTEAE

-1760 ADELPI
+1760 VDELPI

-1799 QSVADLT
+1799 QSEADLT

-1828 MKPEDISPKAE
+1828 MKPEDISPKTD

-1864 TGSTLVPLLKAAAAK
+1864 TGSSLVPLLKAAAAK

-1889 HVLVDRARYNMA
+1889 HVLIDRARYSMA

-1927 IAMLTTVDSPTA
+1927 MAMLTAADSPSE
-1939 LGAFIR
+1939 LGAFIQ

-1956 PTMNMNMFRQDE
+1956 PTMNMNQYRQVDGV
-1968 ANKDDTYATAGNH
+1968 DTYAAAGKG
-1981 ASDWAWQRLYKTDQK
+1981 ASSFAGARLQDRSIALDTPNISPEQK
-1996 LKSGKLP
+1996 
-2003 AEAQKTLLKID
+2003 KTLLQMD
-2014 IQHRTTLD
+2014 VQHRTVLD
-2022 VLSSLMPDSSF
+2022 VMSTLMPDGSF
-2033 QVIEDSETGMTSLK
+2033 KVSTNENGYTSLE

-2058 ITVYGSGKRGI
+2058 ITVYGSGKKGI
-2069 AGKLAGVITEEIAS
+2069 AGKLAGAMIEEITD
-2083 RISRAAKEGIDIAE
+2083 RISRAAKEGIDVAD
-2097 AFGGQEAYARLMQQ
+2097 AFGGQEAFNRLMDQ

-2116 VDQPG
+2116 VNEPG
-2121 YRKGEP
+2121 YKE
-2127 GVQYIWNPN
+2127 GVLSYIWNPN
-2136 SKKQVR
+2136 SKKNVR
-2142 RNLPMLASK
+2142 RNLPNLRYK
-2151 KGLADF
+2151 KDLQKF
-2157 KFSPVEVESLV
+2157 KFSPVEVTSLV
-2168 ANLAEFFVNE
+2168 NNLTEFFVNE
-2178 LNMGIH
+2178 LNSGIKSS
-2184 QALGSSVLNNSA
+2184 LGSSVLNNSE
-2196 LMVAASN
+2196 LMVRASN
-2203 WQSAAAIYTYNTE
+2203 YQSLAAIHVYNTE
-2216 LKKLIDSKVAENP
+2216 MKQLINSKVAENP

-2263 WDISDS
+2263 WDTSDS

-2294 PSMPGVRVAPFL
+2294 PSMSGVRVAPFL

-2314 MVTNLFNEL
+2314 MVTNLFNDLE
-2323 DLPEGTMQVYD
+2323 LPEGTMQVYD
-2334 GINLPFVKAREGSV
+2334 GINLPFIKAREGGM
-2348 AANKAIAEAWLNNNP
+2348 AANKAIAEAWLENNP

-2371 EAVAASVNMYAAL
+2371 EAVAKSVDMDAAL
-2384 AAVGKINP
+2384 ATLAKTDP
-2392 KQADKIADGP
+2392 KQAGMIANGP
-2402 SVETVLERL
+2402 SAGTVLERL
-2411 RDGAARIDALH
+2411 REGAARIDALH

-2454 AMLVEAYVSHLGAPI
+2454 ALLVEAYVSHLGAPI
-2469 DKQAKESVTSWLN
+2469 DKKAKEAVTSWLN
-2482 NMPVDGSGNK
+2482 DMPVDGAGNK
-2492 VISTEGLK
+2492 VIYTEGLK
-2500 LLAASDKFE
+2500 LLASSDKFE
-2509 PHHREMVRRILAVHA
+2509 PHHREMVLRVLAIHA
-2524 DRLKDMQVVVVA
+2524 DRLKDLQVVVA
-2536 TDQSDLSAYLT
+2536 TDQSDLSAFLT
-2547 PTQESALKSGAV
+2547 PAQQAALKTGAV
-2559 KGYWIEHTK
+2559 NGYWIEHSK
-2568 TLVLGKQYSSD
+2568 TLVLGSQAGSD
-2579 TVAHELTHA
+2579 TIAHELTHA

-2593 LRQHYEAALPD
+2593 LRQYFEAGMPD
-2604 TKWGNAVRQSI
+2604 TKWGTAVGTAVMNLSS
-2615 TGLEGLLI
+2615 LLVQ
-2623 EFYEQGA
+2623 FYERGA
-2630 KGKLLTGAAANRM
+2630 DGKLLNKEASKVFAG
-2643 VRFQSMLANK
+2643 FQTVLGNI
-2653 LSTSNTE
+2653 LRTSETE
-2660 PNADITALWE
+2660 PGASIASLWE
-2670 GASQRQRAQAVA
+2670 GASQSQRAQAMA
-2682 EFIAHVTTDDTL
+2682 EFVAHVTTDDTL

-2703 KRIKDSVIRFLRMV
+2703 KRIKESVIRFLRMV
-2717 VLGPLGLDVKGPITN
+2717 VFGPLGLDVKSPLSN
-2732 DILSQVQFHT
+2732 DILSQVQFHV
-2742 EVLSAAQAD
+2742 EVISAAQAD
-2751 MGRRGLRD
+2751 MARRGVQD
-2759 LIITPVNPLA
+2759 LLVTSGVPLA
-2769 QTTLLPNDE
+2769 QSTLLPNDT
-2778 QAVLVSQAFEQ
+2778 QAVVMSKAFEQ

-2794 LVAAPSVFDAV
+2794 MAAAPSVFEAI
-2805 GRATEALNATT
+2805 GRATEALKATT
-2816 LASDLATDAAAAG
+2816 MASDLATDAAAAG
-2829 FLQTPTQRLA
+2829 FLQTPAQRLA

-2849 QAKIAPAVA
+2849 QAKIAPAIA

-2865 VQALDALDGKLTA
+2865 AQALNALDGKLTT
-2878 DQQDFFRGRTGLRVD
+2878 DQQDFLRGRTGLRVD
-2893 AFDRST
+2893 AHDRST

-2913 MRNALANV
+2913 MRNALAGM

-2928 IEGNL
+2928 IEGNI

-2951 LSGANRSKNVED
+2951 LTGANRSKNVEE

-2977 IEQSLATRLES
+2977 IEQNLATRMEA

-3011 LSKAASAKAGK
+3011 LSKAASTKARK
-3022 TKSKTVKAAAQATA
+3022 TKSKALKAAAQTTA
-3036 LVANVFSDAGAAA
+3036 LVANVFFDAGAAA

-3054 LSMVNAG
+3054 LTVVNNG

-3071 DLTGRVESNAKVYDL
+3071 DLTGRVESNAQVYDL
-3086 IKQVGQRVSKARQF
+3086 IKQVGQKVSKARQF

-3109 AKAFSKLPTKE
+3109 AKAFSKLPTDE
-3120 QSTTM
+3120 QSTAM
-3125 FKTMAKTGLASLVQG
+3125 FKTLAKTGLASLVQG

-3145 AFDTALDD
+3145 AFDMALDD
-3153 AKRAAEIARIEGELK
+3153 TKRAAEIARIEGELK

-3194 QAGLLRNADAVAN
+3194 KAGLLRNADAVAN
-3207 LLDDKVSGITAPGVA
+3207 LLDDKVSGMTAPGVA
-3222 EQSKAVV
+3222 EQSTAVV

-3235 ISLYAVDMVPAAEL
+3235 ISLYAVGMVPTAQL
-3249 ETMRQ
+3249 EAMRQ

-3297 GAAGGSMI
+3297 GAAGGSLI

-3313 NLVRKGYRKVAD
+3313 NLTRQGYRKVAD

-3386 DRLTRNAHLDSSREA
+3386 DRLARNAHLDSSREA

-3407 EKGNVVAFERS
+3407 DKGNVVAFERS
-3418 IDPDQLERLQPS
+3418 IDPDQLERLKPS
-3430 TDILAMLGQWMGRQA
+3430 TNILAMLGQWMGRQA

-3459 KVHEMWRTGKHR
+3459 KVHEMWITGKHR

-3478 LDAKTLGNDP
+3478 LDAKSFGNDP
-3488 VLKDALRILP
+3488 VLNDALRILP
-3498 ADVISHAESLYG
+3498 ADVIKHAESLFGTG
-3510 RGQFWVRKDMLEDVF
+3510 RFMVRKDMLEDVF
-3525 GYRDASLGDAWTGNS
+3525 GYRDASIGDVWSGNS

-3576 IKDAKTLIV
+3576 VKDAKTLIV

-3683 TDAGISRDEILL
+3683 TDAGIGRDEILL

-3701 AYIESKTEKLPPAL
+3701 AYIESKTEKLPPGL

-3741 DFLAKAIMYEHHLAK
+3741 DFLAKAVMYEHHLSK
-3756 GKSKA
+3756 GKTKA

-3775 RHPGRIRGYV
+3775 RYPGRVRGYV

-3842 LGHSLGP
+3842 LGHSIGP

-3854 TPELNP
+3854 APGLNP

>member
-1 MNNTFLDQM
+1 MNIQQQIEQM
-10 LMKASAPTPTSVGA
+10 LANASAPVTPGTGQQKQQTVANVAAQKKAALGGFDPYAATVGA
-24 QKQAAV
+24 QEGTGYASATQQERDFRDMSTTDLWRNYGDAAV
-30 ASAAEAKKQALGD
+30 FQR
-43 APNFTAEQLYP
+43 
-54 MMAGAQTGAGD
+54 AGANSGVAADQ
-65 ASASQAELDA
+65 QA
-75 RYMAPM
+75 
-81 ALWEKYGYNDQT
+81 
-93 NRLIGNRA
+93 
-101 EAQQRLTGD
+101 QRD
-110 QSIQRNWNQTAADA
+110 WNQTAADT

-129 LGAFNGLAG
+129 LGAFNSLAG
-138 IGALAAGV
+138 IGALATGIVNRDA
-146 VSADVGNALSQGIQ
+146 GNAMGQGIQ
-160 SVNEAVMDSQSPA
+160 SINETVMENQSPA
-173 LQGRRRVN
+173 LQARRRLN
-181 QALNFNDQRDSTQQY
+181 QAMNTNDQRDSTQQY

-201 AGESGFMAGAAR
+201 AGESGFMAGATR
-213 IARDAGFAIANAAAD
+213 IARDAGSAIANAAAD

-245 VGPMSRA
+245 VGPLSRA

-284 GGTAALIG
+284 GGTASLIG

-303 ANEVLGMDFPTLM
+303 ANEVLGMDFLTLM

-368 PMSAASMKSS
+368 PMSAASMKAS
-378 LANIGTQVLEEAGQG
+378 LTNIGTQVLEEAGQG
-393 GVSQMASNKALQVAD
+393 GVSQMASNKALQVVD

-435 QAPGMAAMAAEQA
+435 QAPGMAALAAQKAMA
-448 MSRALGDKP
+448 RALSGKTKDG
-457 TVAPAEPT
+457 APEEEP
-465 ESVPS
+465 
-470 STAPTSQTLV
+470 APTNTPAPVATPSQSLV

-513 NPTLDDEA
+513 NPTLDDET
-521 KAVQLNGLAM
+521 KAAQLNGLVM

-542 KQDIA
+542 KQDVA
-547 QRMLP
+547 QRLLP
-552 VDLTAK
+552 EELKAK
-558 LSNARNM
+558 LGTARNM
-565 PEAFVALT
+565 PEAFVAVTDQVLSMAKQLT
-573 DHVVGMIDAVA
+573 DTGVTPEFVKAVA
-584 QGAKPTAEFIQAVSY
+584 Y
-599 LNEMSD
+599 LNEMED
-605 RIEGLA
+605 RVEGLA
-611 SIPEI
+611 QIPEV
-616 SAIMEGLQEGTPES
+616 SAVMESLTEGSPES
-630 DYLSGI
+630 QYLSGI
-636 YQAMANIEGSQ
+636 FQAMNNIESSQ
-647 QVVAM
+647 QVVQA
-652 QEAVRQ
+652 QAQVRQ
-658 RMAQAPILEQV
+658 MMAKAPVLAQV
-669 SLDNIPEVHARAK
+669 NLDNVDEVHARAK

-702 GQIKLSEAQRVRL
+702 GQIKLSDAQRVRL

-736 VSRQIAFNEG
+736 VSHQIAFNEG

-775 KNDMMHLRNFAQTM
+775 KNDMVHLRNFAQTM

-802 NKKVSYQNW
+802 NKKVTYQNW
-811 IPRKNEWRQSATGL
+811 IPHKNEWRQSATGL
-825 NADLKGEKSTAFAQR
+825 NADLKGEKSTAFARR

-850 TYENMAAHF
+850 TYENMTAQF
-859 PALAEGMNALTGVP
+859 PALAEGVDALTGVP

-880 NAVRQYSAPAAPA
+880 NAVRQYSAPA
-893 PKAIKSRITVEQA
+893 TEQ
-906 ARLSDAGL
+906 S
-914 NARIEA
+914 
-920 IQVKRE
+920 
-926 KGEATPEDDATFSVL
+926 
-941 DAEMTKRED
+941 
-950 AAAAEQPAPK
+950 APK
-960 VREVADKPATQAAQA
+960 VREVADKPATQVAQA
-975 KAQPQAEKKSP
+975 KSQSQAEKKP
-986 GVAAIEQL
+986 PEVAAIEQL

-1000 ARVQAIKRSNKP
+1000 ARVQAI
-1012 EALEKNTVYQALV
+1012 
-1025 AEQAKRT
+1025 KRT

-1052 EPSAQVSKEMAMV
+1052 EPSAQVSKELAMV

-1075 AVTAVREAAPE
+1075 AVTAIQEASPE

-1125 SQALAQELSVK
+1125 SHALAQELAIK

-1171 DVTTMSRFGVRVP
+1171 DVTTMGRTGVRVP
-1184 VPQSAMSKAVYS
+1184 VSQSAMSKAVYS
-1196 FIARGGAEV
+1196 FIAKGGAAV
-1205 NEVFG
+1205 NELFG

-1263 MAPDSNF
+1263 MAPDSDF

-1283 ANKVQEIREPEVAA
+1283 ANKAQEIREPEVAA
-1297 TDPAPT
+1297 IDSAPT
-1303 VVGEPPAAAVTSN
+1303 VVEEAPAAVTSN

-1341 ASFEPGSNPKS
+1341 ASFEPSSNPKS

-1363 VLTELGD
+1363 VLAELGD

-1403 QTANRIDLSMMRK
+1403 QTANRIDLTMMRK
-1416 SKSGT
+1416 AKSGT

-1428 AAIGQVPPDHPDR
+1428 AATGQVPPDHPDR

-1458 MNYAQFPD
+1458 MNYVEFPD

-1495 GSKKLDEGTVSTL
+1495 GSKKLDESAVSSI
-1508 TGVPRD
+1508 TGVPQE
-1514 MVNDHL
+1514 MVNDNL

-1528 DYKDVV
+1528 DYKDAI

-1559 AVINSMAAELF
+1559 AVINSMAAELL
-1570 YSMIHGDKGK
+1570 YSMIHGQDSKG
-1580 TNLSQK
+1580 NLSKQ
-1586 FFERIDILVDKAS
+1586 FFERVDILVDTAS
-1599 GNVLGVTRDSNKFLT
+1599 GNVIEVIKDSDKLRGGAAPEG
-1614 QKIEDNQQLVSRY
+1614 QKLISRY
-1627 LPRKAPE
+1627 LPRKLEE
-1634 GQESIST
+1634 GQEPIST
-1641 ILPNLLGVLAD
+1641 VLPTLLGVPAD
-1652 DVIYF
+1652 DAIYF

-1663 VSDVQQHS
+1663 VSDMQQHS

-1698 QIRSLFTDKDM
+1698 QIHSLFTDKDM

-1760 ADELPI
+1760 PDELPI

-1839 ALFAEPEM
+1839 ALFAEPGM

-1889 HVLVDRARYNMA
+1889 HVLTDRARYNMA
-1901 DEAGRKNFKSRL
+1901 DQAGRKNFKSRL

-1927 IAMLTTVDSPTA
+1927 MAMLTAADSPSE

-1956 PTMNMNMFRQDE
+1956 PTMNMNQYRQVDGV
-1968 ANKDDTYATAGNH
+1968 DTYAAAGKG
-1981 ASDWAWQRLYKTDQK
+1981 ASQFAGDRLQDRSIALDNPNITPEQK
-1996 LKSGKLP
+1996 
-2003 AEAQKTLLKID
+2003 KTLLQLD
-2014 IQHRTTLD
+2014 VQHRTVLD
-2022 VLSSLMPDSSF
+2022 VMSTLMPDGSF
-2033 QVIEDSETGMTSLK
+2033 KVSTNENGYTSLE

-2058 ITVYGSGKRGI
+2058 ITVYGSGKKGI
-2069 AGKLAGVITEEIAS
+2069 AGKLAGAMIEEITD
-2083 RISRAAKEGIDIAE
+2083 RISRAAKEGIDVAD
-2097 AFGGQEAYARLMQQ
+2097 AFGGQEAFNRLMDQ

-2116 VDQPG
+2116 VNEPG
-2121 YRKGEP
+2121 YKE
-2127 GVQYIWNPN
+2127 GVLSYIWNPN
-2136 SKKQVR
+2136 SKKNVR
-2142 RNLPMLASK
+2142 RNLPNLRSK
-2151 KGLADF
+2151 QDLQKF
-2157 KFSPVEVESLV
+2157 KFSPVEVTSLV
-2168 ANLAEFFVNE
+2168 NNLTEFFVNE
-2178 LNMGIH
+2178 LNSGIKSS
-2184 QALGSSVLNNSA
+2184 LGSSVLNNSE
-2196 LMVAASN
+2196 LMVQASN
-2203 WQSAAAIYTYNTE
+2203 YQSLAAIHLYNTE
-2216 LKKLIDSKVAENP
+2216 IQKLIDSKVAENP

-2263 WDISDS
+2263 WDTSDS
-2269 ARVASEHVAGSTLS
+2269 ARTASEHVAGSTLS

-2294 PSMPGVRVAPFL
+2294 PSMSGVRVAPFL

-2314 MVTNLFNEL
+2314 MVTNLFNDL

-2334 GINLPFVKAREGSV
+2334 GINLPFIKAREGGM

-2371 EAVAASVNMYAAL
+2371 EAVAKSVDMGAAL
-2384 AAVGKINP
+2384 AALAKTDP
-2392 KQADKIADGP
+2392 KQAKMIAEGP
-2402 SVETVLERL
+2402 SAETVLDQL
-2411 RDGAARIDALH
+2411 REGAARIDALH
-2422 AAIKEVGFSVDQMAA
+2422 AAIKEVGYSVDQMAA

-2482 NMPVDGSGNK
+2482 NVPVDGSGNK
-2492 VISTEGLK
+2492 VIYTEGLK

-2509 PHHREMVRRILAVHA
+2509 PHHREMVRRILTVHV
-2524 DRLKDMQVVVVA
+2524 DRLKDMQVVMA
-2536 TDQSDLSAYLT
+2536 TDQSNLSAYLT
-2547 PTQESALKSGAV
+2547 PAQESALKSGAV
-2559 KGYWIEHTK
+2559 FGYWIEDQK
-2568 TLVLGKQYSSD
+2568 TLVLGTKLYSE
-2579 TVAHELTHA
+2579 TIAHELTHA
-2588 ATYQV
+2588 ATFQI
-2593 LRQHYEAALPD
+2593 LRQFFEAGLPD
-2604 TKWGNAVRQSI
+2604 TKWGRAVSDSI
-2615 TGLEGLLI
+2615 LSLTSLMR
-2623 EFYEQGA
+2623 EFDERGA
-2630 KGKLLTGAAANRM
+2630 DGKLLNREAAKVFAGFRK
-2643 VRFQSMLANK
+2643 VLANS
-2653 LSTSNTE
+2653 LRTPDTE
-2660 PNADITALWE
+2660 PDASISSMWSS
-2670 GASQRQRAQAVA
+2670 ASQSQRAVAVA
-2682 EFIAHVTTDDTL
+2682 EFVAHVTTNDHL

-2717 VLGPLGLDVKGPITN
+2717 VLGPLGLDVKGPVTN

-2742 EVLSAAQAD
+2742 EVISAAQAD
-2751 MGRRGLRD
+2751 MARHGVRD
-2759 LIITPVNPLA
+2759 LLVTPVDPLA
-2769 QTTLLPNDE
+2769 QSTLTPNDS
-2778 QAVLVSQAFEQ
+2778 QAALMSKAFEQ

-2794 LVAAPSVFDAV
+2794 LAAAPSVFEAV

-2816 LASDLATDAAAAG
+2816 MASDLATDAAAAG
-2829 FLQTPTQRLA
+2829 FLQTPAQRLA

-2865 VQALDALDGKLTA
+2865 VQALDALDGKLTT
-2878 DQQDFFRGRTGLRVD
+2878 DQQAFLRGRTGLRVD

-2977 IEQSLATRLES
+2977 IEQNLATRLES
-2988 ATMGVMGKA
+2988 ATMGAMGKA

-3005 ADKAQA
+3005 ADKAQK
-3011 LSKAASAKAGK
+3011 LSAAASAKAGK
-3022 TKSKTVKAAAQATA
+3022 TKSKTLKVAAQTA
-3036 LVANVFSDAGAAA
+3036 SLVANVFSDAGAAA

-3071 DLTGRVESNAKVYDL
+3071 DLTGRVESNAKMYDL

-3100 YREQLPSVI
+3100 YREQLPSVV

-3207 LLDDKVSGITAPGVA
+3207 LLDDKVSGMTAPGVA
-3222 EQSKAVV
+3222 EQGKAVV

-3249 ETMRQ
+3249 EAMRQ

-3277 KARHTGAAR
+3277 KVRHTGAAR

-3297 GAAGGSMI
+3297 GAAGGSLI

-3342 PVGKAPFNQGII
+3342 PVSKAPFNQGII

-3369 FAVGFPTAG
+3369 FAVGFLTAG

-3386 DRLTRNAHLDSSREA
+3386 DRLARNAHLDSSREA

-3430 TDILAMLGQWMGRQA
+3430 TDILTMLGQWMGRQA

-3478 LDAKTLGNDP
+3478 LDAKTFGNDP
-3488 VLKDALRILP
+3488 ILKDALRILP

-3525 GYRDASLGDAWTGNS
+3525 GYRDASIGDVWSGNS

-3554 EMYLGDDAFRI
+3554 EMYLGDDAFRL

-3576 IKDAKTLIV
+3576 VKDAKTLIV

-3593 ANFVA
+3593 TNFVA
-3598 NIFQMLARGVPMSTI
+3598 NIFQMLARGIPMSTI
-3613 ARGLRDKTL
+3613 ARGLRDKTM

-3701 AYIESKTEKLPPAL
+3701 AYIESKTEKLPPGL

-3801 KTAFSMLRKDPLR
+3801 KTAFSMIRKDPLR
-3814 VALLAG
+3814 VAMLAG

-3854 TPELNP
+3854 TPGLNP

>member
-1 MNNTFLDQM
+1 MSNELLDQ
-10 LMKASAPTPTSVGA
+10 LLANASKPSVGQ
-24 QKQAAV
+24 QKQQSVMDTAT
-30 ASAAEAKKQALGD
+30 AKKQQLGGM
-43 APNFTAEQLYP
+43 PSFTQDQMYSAV
-54 MMAGAQTGAGD
+54 AGSTTGAGD
-65 ASASQAELDA
+65 ASATQAELDA
-75 RYMAPM
+75 RYLTPM
-81 ALWEKYGYNDQT
+81 QMWDKYGYNDASNKALGQ
-93 NRLIGNRA
+93 RA
-101 EAQQRLTGD
+101 QATQQFNAD
-110 QSIQRNWNQTAADA
+110 QSIQRDWNQTAADT
-124 VSGVG
+124 VSSVG

-146 VSADVGNALSQGIQ
+146 VSTDVGNAMAQGI
-160 SVNEAVMDSQSPA
+160 NNMNKAVLESQSPA
-173 LQGRRRVN
+173 MQGRRRIN

-196 EQDLA
+196 EQDIA
-201 AGESGFMAGAAR
+201 NGDSGFMAGAAR
-213 IARDAGFAIANAAAD
+213 IGRDALSSIGNAAAD
-228 PATLLDGTAQ
+228 PATLLDGVAQ
-238 AVGSVIG
+238 AYGSLVG
-245 VGPMSRA
+245 VGPLSRVA
-252 AAAINSRGILAARK
+252 AAANSKMLTAGRA
-266 AGIIGADEARM
+266 AGIFTKDQARF
-277 LATAAEK
+277 LATAADK
-284 GGTAALIG
+284 GGVATLIG
-292 GMEAGGAFQQT
+292 SMEAGGAFQQT
-303 ANEVLGMDFPTLM
+303 ANDVLGMEFADLAMKSSEFTKLM
-316 KNSPEFNKLVDEGLS
+316 EQGLS
-331 MEEARATLANTAG
+331 PEEARATLANKAG
-344 LKAAAITAPAAIAMG
+344 LEAAMVTAPAAIAMG
-359 KFVAKFEAA
+359 KMVARFEAA
-368 PMSAASMKSS
+368 PMSTASLKSS
-378 LANIGTQVLEEAGQG
+378 LANIGTQFLEEGVQG
-393 GVSQMASNKALQVAD
+393 GVSQMAGNSAIQRHAD
-408 NTKTLSEGVGEQV
+408 QTKTLSDGVGEQV
-421 GTGALFGGLMAGGM
+421 GTGALFGGLMAGGL
-435 QAPGMAAMAAEQA
+435 QAPGMAAMGAQQAVAQLPKSSTKVPQAE
-448 MSRALGDKP
+448 
-457 TVAPAEPT
+457 APAAGQLPQ
-465 ESVPS
+465 S
-470 STAPTSQTLV
+470 LV
-480 PMTTDLAENA
+480 PMTTDLKENA

-508 ESIQN
+508 ESIQS

-521 KAVQLNGLAM
+521 KVAQLNGLAM
-531 LEATFTYGEQD
+531 LEATFTYGDQD

-552 VDLTAK
+552 ADLTTK
-558 LSNARNM
+558 LSTARNM

-573 DHVVGMIDAVA
+573 DHVIGMTDAIA

-605 RIEGLA
+605 RVEGLA
-611 SIPEI
+611 SIPEVG
-616 SAIMEGLQEGTPES
+616 AIMEGLQEGTPES

-652 QEAVRQ
+652 QGAVRQ

-722 AAMAQGNVTDAVNA
+722 AAMAQGNVTDAVNT

-766 VISGDLERA
+766 VIFGDLERA
-775 KNDMMHLRNFAQTM
+775 KNDMVHLRNFAETM
-789 ANKAAAINESAGT
+789 INKAAAINESAGT
-802 NKKVSYQNW
+802 NKKVVYRNW
-811 IPRKNEWRQSATGL
+811 IPRKNEWRPSATGL

-859 PALAEGMNALTGVP
+859 PALAEGVDALTGVP
-873 EMSMALQ
+873 EMSAALQ
-880 NAVRQYSAPAAPA
+880 NAVRQYSAAPAAPVVDQ
-893 PKAIKSRITVEQA
+893 T
-906 ARLSDAGL
+906 
-914 NARIEA
+914 
-920 IQVKRE
+920 
-926 KGEATPEDDATFSVL
+926 
-941 DAEMTKRED
+941 
-950 AAAAEQPAPK
+950 APK
-960 VREVADKPATQAAQA
+960 VNDKPASQSQA
-975 KAQPQAEKKSP
+975 KTKPAAEKKPP

-994 SDAEVA
+994 SDAEIT

-1032 TSAAPQPTQT
+1032 TSTTSQPAQT
-1042 TQATAPVAKS
+1042 TQAQTPAVKS
-1052 EPSAQVSKEMAMV
+1052 EPSAQVSKELSLV

-1075 AVTAVREAAPE
+1075 AVTAVQEAAPNS
-1086 DGLQGAMYT
+1086 GLRGAMYDFV
-1095 YATGVITVDPRL
+1095 TGEITVDPRL

-1125 SQALAQELSVK
+1125 AQALAKELSVE
-1136 PEDVGRMGQDELLAA
+1136 PQDIGRMGQDELLAA

-1171 DVTTMSRFGVRVP
+1171 DVATMGRTGVRVP
-1184 VPQSAMSKAVYS
+1184 MVRSAMSKAVYS
-1196 FIARGGAEV
+1196 FIAKGGAAV

-1210 KKKRGV
+1210 KKTRGV

-1228 ADNIAKAIESNE
+1228 ADNIAKALESNE
-1240 DTRGIVAQFFKRI
+1240 DTRGVIAQFFKRI

-1263 MAPDSNF
+1263 LAPDSTF

-1283 ANKVQEIREPEVAA
+1283 ANKAQEIREPEVQD
-1297 TDPAPT
+1297 TVMAP
-1303 VVGEPPAAAVTSN
+1303 VAEVTTAS
-1316 PDQKSI
+1316 PTEQKSV
-1322 LDGLD
+1322 LDGID

-1363 VLTELGD
+1363 VLEELGD
-1370 SKTAEQIMGKKVSS
+1370 SKTAEQIVGKKVSA

-1390 LSYVQNVVKTLAE
+1390 LSYVQNVVKALAE
-1403 QTANRIDLSMMRK
+1403 QTANRIDLTMMRK
-1416 SKSGT
+1416 AKSGT

-1428 AAIGQVPPDHPDR
+1428 AAIGQVPADHPDR

-1458 MNYAQFPD
+1458 MDYVQLSD
-1466 GSPGALVN
+1466 GSPGALIN

-1495 GSKKLDEGTVSTL
+1495 GAKKLDESAVSGI
-1508 TGVPRD
+1508 TGVPQE
-1514 MVNDHL
+1514 MVNDTL

-1528 DYKDVV
+1528 DYKDAI

-1570 YSMIHGDKGK
+1570 YSMIHGQDSKG
-1580 TNLSQK
+1580 NLSKQ
-1586 FFERIDILVDKAS
+1586 FFERVDILVDTTS
-1599 GNVLGVTRDSNKFLT
+1599 GNVIEVVKDSDKLRGGAAP
-1614 QKIEDNQQLVSRY
+1614 EGQQLISRY
-1627 LPRKAPE
+1627 LPRKLEE

-1641 ILPNLLGVLAD
+1641 VLPTLLGVPAD

-1681 AQERQQQT
+1681 AQKRQQQT

-1698 QIRSLFTDKDM
+1698 QIHSLFTDKDM
-1709 IDLLGTPVDD
+1709 IDLLGTPVND

-1734 TVIGGWNQVKNVV
+1734 TVMGGWNQVKNVV

-1755 ARGVA
+1755 SRGVA
-1760 ADELPI
+1760 VDELPI

-1799 QSVADLT
+1799 QSEADLT

-1828 MKPEDISPKAE
+1828 MKLEDISSKAD

-1847 VAAIDAIAQALQ
+1847 VVAIDAIAQALQ

-1864 TGSTLVPLLKAAAAK
+1864 TGSSLVPLLKAAAAK
-1879 TDDGLTNELI
+1879 TDDGLSNELI
-1889 HVLVDRARYNMA
+1889 HVLIDRARYSMA

-1927 IAMLTTVDSPTA
+1927 MAMLTAADSPSE
-1939 LGAFIR
+1939 LGAFIQ

-1956 PTMNMNMFRQDE
+1956 PTMNMNQYRQVDGV
-1968 ANKDDTYATAGNH
+1968 DTYAAAGKG
-1981 ASDWAWQRLYKTDQK
+1981 ASEFAGARLQDRSIALDNPNISPEQK
-1996 LKSGKLP
+1996 
-2003 AEAQKTLLKID
+2003 KTLLQMD
-2014 IQHRTTLD
+2014 VQHRTVLD
-2022 VLSSLMPDSSF
+2022 VMSTLMPDGSF
-2033 QVIEDSETGMTSLK
+2033 KVSTNENGYTSLG
-2047 ISRKVTKNPVT
+2047 ISRKVAKNPVT
-2058 ITVYGSGKRGI
+2058 ITVYGSGKKGI
-2069 AGKLAGVITEEIAS
+2069 AGKLAGAMIEEITD
-2083 RISRAAKEGIDIAE
+2083 RISRAAKEGIDVAD
-2097 AFGGQEAYARLMQQ
+2097 AFGGQEAFNRLMDQ

-2116 VDQPG
+2116 VNEPG
-2121 YRKGEP
+2121 YKKG
-2127 GVQYIWNPN
+2127 VLSYIWNPN
-2136 SKKQVR
+2136 SKKNVR
-2142 RNLPMLASK
+2142 RNLPDLRYK
-2151 KGLADF
+2151 KDLQKF
-2157 KFSPVEVESLV
+2157 KFSPVEVASLV
-2168 ANLAEFFVNE
+2168 NNLTEFFVNE
-2178 LNMGIH
+2178 LNSGIKSS
-2184 QALGSSVLNNSA
+2184 LGSSVLNNSE
-2196 LMVAASN
+2196 LMVQASN
-2203 WQSAAAIYTYNTE
+2203 YQSLAAIHVYNTE
-2216 LKKLIDSKVAENP
+2216 MKQLIDSKVAENP

-2255 LLRTAMQA
+2255 LLRTATQA
-2263 WDISDS
+2263 WDTSDS

-2294 PSMPGVRVAPFL
+2294 PSMSGVRVAPFL

-2314 MVTNLFNEL
+2314 MVTNLFNDLE
-2323 DLPEGTMQVYD
+2323 LPEGTMQVYD
-2334 GINLPFVKAREGSV
+2334 GINLPFIKAREGGM
-2348 AANKAIAEAWLNNNP
+2348 AANKAIAEAWLENNP

-2371 EAVAASVNMYAAL
+2371 EAVAKSVDMDAAL
-2384 AAVGKINP
+2384 ATLAKADP
-2392 KQADKIADGP
+2392 KQADMIANGP
-2402 SVETVLERL
+2402 SAETVLERL
-2411 RDGAARIDALH
+2411 REGAARIDALH

-2454 AMLVEAYVSHLGAPI
+2454 ALLVEAYVSHLGVPI
-2469 DKQAKESVTSWLN
+2469 DKKAKEAVTSWLN
-2482 NMPVDGSGNK
+2482 DLPVDGSGNK
-2492 VISTEGLK
+2492 VIYTEGLK

-2524 DRLKDMQVVVVA
+2524 DRLKDLQVVVA
-2536 TDQSDLSAYLT
+2536 TDQSDLSAFLT
-2547 PTQESALKSGAV
+2547 PAQQAALKTGAV
-2559 KGYWIEHTK
+2559 NGYWIEHSK
-2568 TLVLGKQYSSD
+2568 TLVLGSQAGSD

-2593 LRQHYEAALPD
+2593 LRQHYEAGMPD
-2604 TKWGNAVRQSI
+2604 TKWGTAVDTAVMNLSS
-2615 TGLEGLLI
+2615 LLVQ
-2623 EFYEQGA
+2623 FYERGA
-2630 KGKLLTGAAANRM
+2630 DGKLLNKEASKVFAG
-2643 VRFQSMLANK
+2643 FQTVLGNI
-2653 LSTSNTE
+2653 LRTPETE
-2660 PNADITALWE
+2660 PGASIASLWE
-2670 GASQRQRAQAVA
+2670 GASQSQRAQAMA
-2682 EFIAHVTTDDTL
+2682 EFVAHVTTDDTL

-2717 VLGPLGLDVKGPITN
+2717 VLGPLGLDVKSPLSN
-2732 DILSQVQFHT
+2732 DILSQVQFHV
-2742 EVLSAAQAD
+2742 EVISAAQAD
-2751 MGRRGLRD
+2751 MARRGVQD
-2759 LIITPVNPLA
+2759 LLVTSGDPLA
-2769 QTTLLPNDE
+2769 QSTLLPNDT
-2778 QAVLVSQAFEQ
+2778 QAALMSKAFEQ

-2794 LVAAPSVFDAV
+2794 LATAPSVFEAI
-2805 GRATEALNATT
+2805 GRATEALKATT
-2816 LASDLATDAAAAG
+2816 MAGDLATDAAAAG
-2829 FLQTPTQRLA
+2829 FLQTPAQRLA

-2849 QAKIAPAVA
+2849 QAKIAPAIA

-2865 VQALDALDGKLTA
+2865 AQALNALDGKLTT
-2878 DQQDFFRGRTGLRVD
+2878 DQQDFLRGRTGLRVD
-2893 AFDRST
+2893 AHDRST
-2899 LVPAFVALGLVDPV
+2899 LVPTFVALGLVDPV
-2913 MRNALANV
+2913 MRNALAGM

-2928 IEGNL
+2928 IEGNI

-2951 LSGANRSKNVED
+2951 LTGANRSKNVEE

-2977 IEQSLATRLES
+2977 IEQNLATRMEA

-3011 LSKAASAKAGK
+3011 LSKAASDKAGK
-3022 TKSKTVKAAAQATA
+3022 TKSKALKAAAQTTA

-3054 LSMVNAG
+3054 LAVVNKG

-3071 DLTGRVESNAKVYDL
+3071 DLTGRVESNAQVYDL
-3086 IKQVGQRVSKARQF
+3086 IKQVGQKVSKARQF
-3100 YREQLPSVI
+3100 YREQLPSVV
-3109 AKAFSKLPTKE
+3109 AKAFSKLPTDE
-3120 QSTTM
+3120 QNTTM
-3125 FKTMAKTGLASLVQG
+3125 FKTLAKTGLASLVQG

-3153 AKRAAEIARIEGELK
+3153 TKRAAEIARIEGELK

-3194 QAGLLRNADAVAN
+3194 QAGLLRNADAAAN
-3207 LLDDKVSGITAPGVA
+3207 LLDDKVSGMTAPGVA

-3235 ISLYAVDMVPAAEL
+3235 ISLYAVDMVPAVEL
-3249 ETMRQ
+3249 EAMRQ

-3267 GVLKHQMDAD
+3267 GVLKHQMGAD

-3297 GAAGGSMI
+3297 GAAGGSLI

-3313 NLVRKGYRKVAD
+3313 NLTRQGYRKVAD

-3332 NTANMAYYYT
+3332 NTGNMAYYYT

-3386 DRLTRNAHLDSSREA
+3386 DRLARNAHLDSSREA

-3407 EKGNVVAFERS
+3407 DKGNVVAFERS
-3418 IDPDQLERLQPS
+3418 IDPDQLERLKPS
-3430 TDILAMLGQWMGRQA
+3430 TNILTMLGQWMGRQA

-3459 KVHEMWRTGKHR
+3459 KVHEMWIAGKHR

-3478 LDAKTLGNDP
+3478 LYAKSFGNDP

-3498 ADVISHAESLYG
+3498 ADVIKHAESLFGTG
-3510 RGQFWVRKDMLEDVF
+3510 RFMVRKDMLEDVF
-3525 GYRDASLGDAWTGNS
+3525 GYRDASIGDVWSGNS

-3576 IKDAKTLIV
+3576 VKDAKTLIV

-3633 QMDLAVQLMALGSK
+3633 QMELAVQLMALGSK

-3683 TDAGISRDEILL
+3683 TDAGIGRDEILL

-3701 AYIESKTEKLPPAL
+3701 AYIESKTEKLPPGL

-3756 GKSKA
+3756 GKTKA

-3775 RHPGRIRGYV
+3775 RHPGRVRGYV
-3785 EDLGL
+3785 EALGL

-3842 LGHSLGP
+3842 LGHSIGP

-3854 TPELNP
+3854 APGLNP

>member
-1 MNNTFLDQM
+1 MNNSILDQM
-10 LMKASAPTPTSVGA
+10 LMKAAAPTPTSVGE

-30 ASAAEAKKQALGD
+30 AAAADTKKQAMG
-43 APNFTAEQLYP
+43 AMPNFTAEQLYP
-54 MMAGAQTGAGD
+54 MMVGAQTGAGD
-65 ASASQAELDA
+65 ASAEQAELDA

-81 ALWEKYGYNDQT
+81 DLWAKYGNNDAT
-93 NRLIGNRA
+93 NALIGNRA
-101 EAQQRLTGD
+101 EAQQRLSSD
-110 QSIQRNWNQTAADA
+110 QSIQRDWNQTAADT

-138 IGALAAGV
+138 IGALATGIVNRDA
-146 VSADVGNALSQGIQ
+146 GNALSQGIQ
-160 SVNEAVMDSQSPA
+160 SVNEAVMDNQSPA

-181 QALNFNDQRDSTQQY
+181 QALNSNAQRDSTQQF

-201 AGESGFMAGAAR
+201 AGKSGFMAGAAR
-213 IARDAGFAIANAAAD
+213 IARDAGSAIANAAAD

-245 VGPMSRA
+245 VGPVSRIA
-252 AAAINSRGILAARK
+252 GAINSRGILAARK
-266 AGIIGADEARM
+266 AGIIGAGEARM

-292 GMEAGGAFQQT
+292 GMEAGGTFQQT
-303 ANEVLGMDFPTLM
+303 VNEVLGMDFSTLM

-368 PMSAASMKSS
+368 PMTSASMKSS
-378 LANIGTQVLEEAGQG
+378 LANIGTQVLEEPGQG
-393 GVSQMASNKALQVAD
+393 AVSQMAGNKAIRDTAD

-421 GTGALFGGLMAGGM
+421 GTGALFGGLMAGGL
-435 QAPGMAAMAAEQA
+435 QAPGMAAMGAQQA
-448 MSRALGDKP
+448 VAQLPKSSTKAP
-457 TVAPAEPT
+457 QVEAPAAQQ
-465 ESVPS
+465 PS
-470 STAPTSQTLV
+470 QALV
-480 PMTTDLAENA
+480 PMTTDLGENA

-508 ESIQN
+508 ESIQS
-513 NPTLDDEA
+513 NPTLDDTA
-521 KAVQLNGLAM
+521 KTAQLNGMAT
-531 LEATFTYGEQD
+531 LEAAFTFGDAD
-542 KQDIA
+542 KQDVA
-547 QRMLP
+547 QRLLP
-552 VDLTAK
+552 EELKAK
-558 LSNARNM
+558 LGTARNM
-565 PEAFVALT
+565 PEAFVAVT
-573 DHVVGMIDAVA
+573 DQVLSMAKQLADTGVTPEFVKAVA
-584 QGAKPTAEFIQAVSY
+584 Y
-599 LNEMSD
+599 LNEMED
-605 RIEGLA
+605 RVEGLA
-611 SIPEI
+611 QIPEI
-616 SAIMEGLQEGTPES
+616 SAVMESLAEGSPES
-630 DYLSGI
+630 QYLSGI
-636 YQAMANIEGSQ
+636 FRAMGNIAGSQ
-647 QVVAM
+647 QVVQA
-652 QEAVRQ
+652 QAQVRQ
-658 RMAQAPILEQV
+658 MMAKAPVLAQV

-702 GQIKLSEAQRVRL
+702 GQIQLSEAQRVRL

-722 AAMAQGNVTDAVNA
+722 AAMAQGNVTDAVNT

-775 KNDMMHLRNFAQTM
+775 KNDMLHLRNFAQTM
-789 ANKAAAINESAGT
+789 TNKAAAINESAGT
-802 NKKVSYQNW
+802 NKKVVYRNW
-811 IPRKNEWRQSATGL
+811 IPRKNEWRPSATGL

-850 TYENMAAHF
+850 TYENMAALF
-859 PALAEGMNALTGVP
+859 PALAEGVETLTGVP

-880 NAVRQYSAPAAPA
+880 NAIRQYSVAPA
-893 PKAIKSRITVEQA
+893 S
-906 ARLSDAGL
+906 
-914 NARIEA
+914 
-920 IQVKRE
+920 
-926 KGEATPEDDATFSVL
+926 ATPAVSVV
-941 DAEMTKRED
+941 DQT
-950 AAAAEQPAPK
+950 APK
-960 VREVADKPATQAAQA
+960 VSDKPASQSQA
-975 KAQPQAEKKSP
+975 KTKPAAEKKSP

-994 SDAEVA
+994 SDAEIT
-1000 ARVQAIKRSNKP
+1000 ARVQTIKRSNKP
-1012 EALEKNTVYQALV
+1012 EALGKNTVYQALV

-1032 TSAAPQPTQT
+1032 ASATSQPAQT
-1042 TQATAPVAKS
+1042 TQSTQAATPAVKS
-1052 EPSAQVSKEMAMV
+1052 EPSAQVSKEQVMV

-1075 AVTAVREAAPE
+1075 AVTSVREATPE
-1086 DGLQGAMYT
+1086 EGLRGAMYNFV
-1095 YATGVITVDPRL
+1095 TGEITVDPRL

-1125 SQALAQELSVK
+1125 AQALAKELSVE
-1136 PEDVGRMGQDELLAA
+1136 PQDIGRMGQDELLAA

-1171 DVTTMSRFGVRVP
+1171 DVATMGRTGVRVP
-1184 VPQSAMSKAVYS
+1184 MVQSAMSKAVYS
-1196 FIARGGAEV
+1196 FIAKGGAAV

-1210 KKKRGV
+1210 KKTRGV

-1228 ADNIAKAIESNE
+1228 ADNIAKALESNE
-1240 DTRGIVAQFFKRI
+1240 DTRGVIAQFFKRI

-1263 MAPDSNF
+1263 LAPDSTF

-1283 ANKVQEIREPEVAA
+1283 ANKAQEIREPEVQD
-1297 TDPAPT
+1297 TMVAP
-1303 VVGEPPAAAVTSN
+1303 VAEAVTAL
-1316 PDQKSI
+1316 PTEQKSV
-1322 LDGLD
+1322 LDGID

-1363 VLTELGD
+1363 VLEELGD
-1370 SKTAEQIMGKKVSS
+1370 SKTAEQIMGKKVSA

-1390 LSYVQNVVKTLAE
+1390 LSYVQNVVKALAE
-1403 QTANRIDLSMMRK
+1403 QTANRIDLTMMRK
-1416 SKSGT
+1416 AKSGT

-1428 AAIGQVPPDHPDR
+1428 AAIGQVPADHPDR

-1458 MNYAQFPD
+1458 MDYVQLSD
-1466 GSPGALVN
+1466 GSPGALIN

-1495 GSKKLDEGTVSTL
+1495 GAKKLDESAVSGI
-1508 TGVPRD
+1508 TGVPQEL
-1514 MVNDHL
+1514 VNDTL

-1528 DYKDVV
+1528 DYKDAI

-1570 YSMIHGDKGK
+1570 YSMIHGQDSKGK
-1580 TNLSQK
+1580 LSKQ
-1586 FFERIDILVDKAS
+1586 FFERVDILVDTAS
-1599 GNVLGVTRDSNKFLT
+1599 GNVIEVVKDSDKLRGGAT
-1614 QKIEDNQQLVSRY
+1614 PEGQQLISRY
-1627 LPRKAPE
+1627 LPRKLEE

-1641 ILPNLLGVLAD
+1641 VLPTLLGVPAD

-1689 GFTLNTPFM
+1689 GFTLNAPFM
-1698 QIRSLFTDKDM
+1698 QIHSLFTDKDM

-1734 TVIGGWNQVKNVV
+1734 TVMGGWNQVKNVV

-1755 ARGVA
+1755 SRGVA
-1760 ADELPI
+1760 VDELPI

-1799 QSVADLT
+1799 QSEADLT

-1864 TGSTLVPLLKAAAAK
+1864 TGSSLVPLLKAAAAK

-1889 HVLVDRARYNMA
+1889 HVLIDRARYSMA

-1927 IAMLTTVDSPTA
+1927 MAMLTAADSPSE

-1956 PTMNMNMFRQDE
+1956 STMNMNQYRQVDGV
-1968 ANKDDTYATAGNH
+1968 DTYAAAGKG
-1981 ASDWAWQRLYKTDQK
+1981 ASEFAGARLQDRSIALDNPNISPEQK
-1996 LKSGKLP
+1996 
-2003 AEAQKTLLKID
+2003 KTLLQMD
-2014 IQHRTTLD
+2014 VQHRTVLD
-2022 VLSSLMPDSSF
+2022 VMSTLMPDGSF
-2033 QVIEDSETGMTSLK
+2033 KVSTNENGYTSLE

-2058 ITVYGSGKRGI
+2058 ITVYGSGKKGI
-2069 AGKLAGVITEEIAS
+2069 AGKLAGAMIEEITD
-2083 RISRAAKEGIDIAE
+2083 RISRAAKEGIDVAD
-2097 AFGGQEAYARLMQQ
+2097 AFGGQEAFDRLMDQ

-2116 VDQPG
+2116 VNEPG
-2121 YRKGEP
+2121 YKKG
-2127 GVQYIWNPN
+2127 VLSYIWNPN
-2136 SKKQVR
+2136 SKKNVR
-2142 RNLPMLASK
+2142 RNLPNLRYK
-2151 KGLADF
+2151 KDLQKF
-2157 KFSPVEVESLV
+2157 KFSPVEVTSLV
-2168 ANLAEFFVNE
+2168 NNLTEFFVNE
-2178 LNMGIH
+2178 LNSGIKSS
-2184 QALGSSVLNNSA
+2184 LGSSVLNNSE
-2196 LMVAASN
+2196 LMVQASN
-2203 WQSAAAIYTYNTE
+2203 YQSLAAIHVYNTE
-2216 LKKLIDSKVAENP
+2216 MKQLIDSKVAENP

-2263 WDISDS
+2263 WDTSDS

-2294 PSMPGVRVAPFL
+2294 PSMSGVRVAPFL

-2314 MVTNLFNEL
+2314 MVTNLFNDLE
-2323 DLPEGTMQVYD
+2323 LPEGTMQVYD
-2334 GINLPFVKAREGSV
+2334 GINLPFIKAREGGV

-2371 EAVAASVNMYAAL
+2371 EAVAKSVDIMAAIRAL
-2384 AAVGKINP
+2384 EKTDP
-2392 KQADKIADGP
+2392 KQAEMMLNSPDP
-2402 SVETVLERL
+2402 ETVLERL
-2411 RDGAARIDALH
+2411 RNGAARIDALH
-2422 AAIKEVGFSVDQMAA
+2422 AAIKEVGYSVDQMAA

-2469 DKQAKESVTSWLN
+2469 DKKAKEAVTSWLN
-2482 NMPVDGSGNK
+2482 NVPVDGSGNK
-2492 VISTEGLK
+2492 VIYTEGLK

-2524 DRLKDMQVVVVA
+2524 DRLKDLQVVVA
-2536 TDQSDLSAYLT
+2536 TDQSDLSAFLT
-2547 PTQESALKSGAV
+2547 PAQQAALKSGAV
-2559 KGYWIEHTK
+2559 NGYWIEHSK
-2568 TLVLGKQYSSD
+2568 TLVLGSQAGSD

-2593 LRQHYEAALPD
+2593 LRQHYEAGMPD
-2604 TKWGNAVRQSI
+2604 TKWGTAVDTAVMNLSS
-2615 TGLEGLLI
+2615 LLVQ
-2623 EFYEQGA
+2623 FYERGA
-2630 KGKLLTGAAANRM
+2630 DGKLLNKEASKVFAG
-2643 VRFQSMLANK
+2643 FQTVLGNI
-2653 LSTSNTE
+2653 LRTPETE
-2660 PNADITALWE
+2660 PGASIASLWE
-2670 GASQRQRAQAVA
+2670 GASQSQRAQAMA
-2682 EFIAHVTTDDTL
+2682 EFVAHVTTDDTL

-2717 VLGPLGLDVKGPITN
+2717 VFGPLGLDVKSPLSN
-2732 DILSQVQFHT
+2732 DILSQVQFHV
-2742 EVLSAAQAD
+2742 EVISAAQAD
-2751 MGRRGLRD
+2751 MARRGVQD
-2759 LIITPVNPLA
+2759 LLVTSGDPLA
-2769 QTTLLPNDE
+2769 QTTLLPNDT
-2778 QAVLVSQAFEQ
+2778 QAALMSKAFEQ

-2794 LVAAPSVFDAV
+2794 LATAPSVFEAV
-2805 GRATEALNATT
+2805 GRATEALKATT
-2816 LASDLATDAAAAG
+2816 MASDLATDAAAAG
-2829 FLQTPTQRLA
+2829 FLQTPAQRLA

-2849 QAKIAPAVA
+2849 QAKIAPAIA

-2865 VQALDALDGKLTA
+2865 AQALNALDGKLTA
-2878 DQQDFFRGRTGLRVD
+2878 DQQDFLRGRIGLRVD
-2893 AFDRST
+2893 AHDRST

-2913 MRNALANV
+2913 MRNALTGMN
-2921 DTEGRAK
+2921 TEGRAK
-2928 IEGNL
+2928 IEGNI

-2951 LSGANRSKNVED
+2951 LTGANRSKNVEE

-2977 IEQSLATRLES
+2977 IEQNLATRMEA
-2988 ATMGVMGKA
+2988 ATMGAMGKA

-3022 TKSKTVKAAAQATA
+3022 TKSKALKAAAQTTA

-3054 LSMVNAG
+3054 LTVVNKG

-3071 DLTGRVESNAKVYDL
+3071 DLTGRVESNAQVYDL
-3086 IKQVGQRVSKARQF
+3086 IKQVGQKVSKARQF

-3109 AKAFSKLPTKE
+3109 AKAFSKLPTDE
-3120 QSTTM
+3120 QNTTM
-3125 FKTMAKTGLASLVQG
+3125 FKTLAKTGLASLVQG

-3153 AKRAAEIARIEGELK
+3153 TKRAAEIARIEDELK

-3207 LLDDKVSGITAPGVA
+3207 LLDDRVSGMTAPGVA

-3249 ETMRQ
+3249 EAMRQ

-3297 GAAGGSMI
+3297 GAAGGSLI

-3313 NLVRKGYRKVAD
+3313 NLTRKGYRKVAD

-3378 RITQKATV
+3378 HITQKTTV
-3386 DRLTRNAHLDSSREA
+3386 ERLARNAHLDSSREA

-3407 EKGNVVAFERS
+3407 DKGNVVAFERS
-3418 IDPDQLERLQPS
+3418 IDPDQLERLKPS
-3430 TDILAMLGQWMGRQA
+3430 TNILAMLGQWMGRQA
-3445 EEEMAQAVNFDAVA
+3445 EEEMAQAVNFDAVT
-3459 KVHEMWRTGKHR
+3459 KVHEMWVAGKHR
-3471 KGEFVNV
+3471 KDEFVNV
-3478 LDAKTLGNDP
+3478 LDAKSFGNDP
-3488 VLKDALRILP
+3488 VLNDALRILP
-3498 ADVISHAESLYG
+3498 ADVIKHAESLFGTG
-3510 RGQFWVRKDMLEDVF
+3510 RFMVRKDMLEDVF
-3525 GYRDASLGDAWTGNS
+3525 GYRDASIGDVWSGNS

-3576 IKDAKTLIV
+3576 VKDAKTLIV

-3633 QMDLAVQLMALGSK
+3633 QMELAVQLMALGSK

-3683 TDAGISRDEILL
+3683 TDAGIGRDEILL

-3727 TALFQGLQKSMEYG
+3727 TALFQGLQKSMEYS

-3756 GKSKA
+3756 GKTKA

-3801 KTAFSMLRKDPLR
+3801 KTAFSMFRKDPLR

-3842 LGHSLGP
+3842 LGHSIGP

-3854 TPELNP
+3854 TPGLNP